1 MAQSRSGKKSTKSS
15 GTKKRTSSSKSSSSR
30 STSARSA
37 SSRSSRPSGRAKR
50 RAETPNLARSVLLV
64 GLSLLC
70 VALVLVPGQNLWRT
84 LRSWYFGVFGV
95 MTYFVGPFLLYLA
108 YLLASGYRVALF
120 AGKVSLMGVLC
131 AGVPVIFSK
140 LNVEGLKAGEVIKML
155 FTRGGTYYWEG
166 GVLGAPVGATLLA
179 LFGRPASNILMLL
192 VFLLGLMFFFAI
204 TPVDVVL
211 FVDTQYKKLQ
221 AKREERAAAETA
233 YDTRLFHE
241 EPEEE
246 SVENLTEA
254 LPDANRPHHP
264 VYDVIADTSRFPK
277 QAAAPVQQPARQY
290 AQPYTAPVTPV
301 VPEAPFTQQP
311 APQSRAGFDVD
322 LGPDATEAARVK
334 AETHDPLE
342 PVNIG
347 PGGTFGMDPLSGKT
361 NSPLHYARPQQAAP
375 APAPQED
382 FELQLEPA
390 EEEPAYT
397 APYTAPASYTAPST
411 SYTAAPADS
420 APAPQEPVDE
430 LDALINRA
438 VSGHAPYYAPQEV
451 SAETTLDLPQPTEF
465 ETPLTPVPQEPQFD
479 TPLVPVEPEEDLPEP
494 TPVELP
500 QIDMTGRVQG
510 DTMVISPADL
520 AAGMAAQNVAPLG
533 EPTAADA
540 STTPAAAPMPAAP
553 VSPAVPASPA
563 AIPTLGG
570 SFSDTGSVVS
580 AAWQSGRSVSEMLD
594 AMASQ
599 PAAPSAP
606 AVPVQAPAY
615 TAPAAEPVQEETTPA
630 QTPAYTAP
638 TTPQPAPSAPA
649 YQPAP
654 QPMTRPAAETTQSSF
669 TVPQQGEAARVRVS
683 TAVGNSAGAPIHTP
697 PVAAKAD
704 PNAMRLPTSEEQP
717 PEPYCYPSL
726 NLFNPT
732 RPDDEAGAAREMKKN
747 ADILVN
753 TLDSFG
759 VKTTMLD
766 ICRGPSVT
774 RYELQPQAGIKVSR
788 ITSLADDIAL
798 NLATA
803 GVRIEAPIPGKPA
816 VGIEVPNKIRSTVN
830 IRSVFE
836 SQNYINMRSPLTMAL
851 GKDIAG
857 TAQVADLCKMPHLL
871 IAGST
876 GSGKSV
882 CVNSIIISF
891 LFRSGPEDVKLIL
904 IDPKVVELAEYNGI
918 PHLLMPV
925 VTEPRKAAGALGAS
939 VAEMERRYKL
949 FAENN
954 VREIKAYNKLAAQTG
969 MEHLPYI
976 AIVIDELADLMMVAG
991 KEVEDYICR
1000 IAQKARAAGIHL
1012 IVATQRPSVDV
1023 ITGLI
1028 KANIPSRIAFAVS
1041 SQIDS
1046 RTILD
1051 SGGAE
1056 KLLGNGDMLFLPVGA
1071 SKPVRVQGTFVTDEE
1086 IGAVLSFIKSTSTAQ
1101 YDEEMI
1107 AEMERRAVAEK
1118 GSKKGGDDDGDAGGA
1133 LDAMFEQAVECV
1145 IEAGQASTSL
1155 LQRRCKLGYARAARI
1170 MDQMEQEKIIG
1181 PYEGAKPR
1189 AVLVTKSEWEE
1200 RKLNGRYDE

>member
-1 MAQSRSGKKSTKSS
+1 MAQSRSGKSS
-15 GTKKRTSSSKSSSSR
+15 GNKKRSSSSSKSKSRSSSSR
-30 STSARSA
+30 SSTTYRASSGKSGQSS
-37 SSRSSRPSGRAKR
+37 SSRSKAQASRRAQR
-50 RAETPNLARSVLLV
+50 RAETPNLARSILLA
-64 GLSLLC
+64 GLGLLC
-70 VALVLVPGQNLWRT
+70 VAMVLVPGQNMWKT
-84 LRSWYFGVFGV
+84 LRGGLFGIFGV
-95 MTYFVGPFLLYLA
+95 MTYLVGPFLLYLA
-108 YLLASGYRVALF
+108 YLLASGYRVTLF
-120 AGKVSLMGVLC
+120 AGKVALMSVLC
-131 AGVPVIFSK
+131 AGVPVIFSNVS
-140 LNVEGLKAGEVIKML
+140 LNDANPWQIIKML
-155 FTRGGTYYWEG
+155 FARGQTNFWEG
-166 GVLGAPVGATLLA
+166 GVWGAPVGGTLLA
-179 LFGRPASNILMLL
+179 LFGRPASNVIMLL

-204 TPVDVVL
+204 TPADVVL
-211 FVDTQYKKLQ
+211 FVNNQYQKLQ
-221 AKREERAAAETA
+221 QARQDRAEEETA
-233 YDTRLFHE
+233 YDTQLFAQEQEE
-241 EPEEE
+241 EPI
-246 SVENLTEA
+246 ENLTA
-254 LPDANRPHHP
+254 PAQDNRPHHP
-264 VYDVIADTSRFPK
+264 AYDVIADTGRIPV
-277 QAAAPVQQPARQY
+277 QPAQPVQPLVQQAAPVNQPA
-290 AQPYTAPVTPV
+290 QPVQPAIPSQPAASAPVIPNYT
-301 VPEAPFTQQP
+301 P
-311 APQSRAGFDVD
+311 APTYAAYAAAAGYTPASYGTPAAESQPRASFDVD
-322 LGPDATEAARVK
+322 LGPEATASAAK
-334 AETHDPLE
+334 TAIEHDPLE

-347 PGGTFGMDPLSGKT
+347 PGGTFGMDPLSHLSDT
-361 NSPLHYARPQQAAP
+361 SHYHAATAEQQPTVQPAADEFELKLDDPAKAAP
-375 APAPQED
+375 
-382 FELQLEPA
+382 
-390 EEEPAYT
+390 EE
-397 APYTAPASYTAPST
+397 
-411 SYTAAPADS
+411 AAG
-420 APAPQEPVDE
+420 DE
-430 LDALINRA
+430 LDNLISRA
-438 VSGHAPYYAPQEV
+438 VSGHAPYYGEQDV
-451 SAETTLDLPQPTEF
+451 SSETTLDLPQESEF
-465 ETPLTPVPQEPQFD
+465 SVPLTPQPTFD
-479 TPLVPVEPEEDLPEP
+479 TPLVPVED
-494 TPVELP
+494 
-500 QIDMTGRVQG
+500 
-510 DTMVISPADL
+510 
-520 AAGMAAQNVAPLG
+520 
-533 EPTAADA
+533 DA
-540 STTPAAAPMPAAP
+540 SFDIPVDGEEGVFTGTTPAEEPRSAPAASAAP
-553 VSPAVPASPA
+553 
-563 AIPTLGG
+563 AIPTIGG
-570 SFSDTGSVVS
+570 SFSVNEAVS
-580 AAWQSGRSVSEMLD
+580 DAWNSGRPISDVLN
-594 AMASQ
+594 
-599 PAAPSAP
+599 
-606 AVPVQAPAY
+606 
-615 TAPAAEPVQEETTPA
+615 A
-630 QTPAYTAP
+630 QP
-638 TTPQPAPSAPA
+638 TTPVPQAAPVVPASSVAAAVSAQPQ
-649 YQPAP
+649 QP
-654 QPMTRPAAETTQSSF
+654 TGTESSF
-669 TVPQQGEAARVRVS
+669 VVPQRGEAAHLQVS
-683 TAVGNSAGAPIHTP
+683 TSVGNSASAPISSP
-697 PVAAKAD
+697 PSAAKTD
-704 PNAMRLPTSEEQP
+704 PNTMNLAAMQAEPV
-717 PEPYCYPSL
+717 EPYCYPSL
-726 NLFNPT
+726 NLFNAT
-732 RPDDEAGAAREMKKN
+732 HPDDEAGAAREMKKN

-830 IRSVFE
+830 IRAVFE

-857 TAQVADLCKMPHLL
+857 AAQVADLCKMPHLL

-891 LFRSGPEDVKLIL
+891 LFRSSPEDVKLIL

-969 MEHLPYI
+969 LEHLPYI

-1051 SGGAE
+1051 ASGAE

-1086 IGAVLSFIKSTSTAQ
+1086 IGAVLSFIKSTSSTQ

-1118 GSKKGGDDDGDAGGA
+1118 GSKKGSDDDGDTGGA
-1133 LDAMFEQAVECV
+1133 LDPMFEQAVECV
-1145 IEAGQASTSL
+1145 IDAGQASTSL

-1189 AVLVTKSEWEE
+1189 TVLVSKSQWEE
-1200 RKLNGRYDE
+1200 RKLNGQYDEA

>member
-1 MAQSRSGKKSTKSS
+1 M
-15 GTKKRTSSSKSSSSR
+15 
-30 STSARSA
+30 
-37 SSRSSRPSGRAKR
+37 
-50 RAETPNLARSVLLV
+50 
-64 GLSLLC
+64 
-70 VALVLVPGQNLWRT
+70 
-84 LRSWYFGVFGV
+84 
-95 MTYFVGPFLLYLA
+95 
-108 YLLASGYRVALF
+108 
-120 AGKVSLMGVLC
+120 
-131 AGVPVIFSK
+131 
-140 LNVEGLKAGEVIKML
+140 
-155 FTRGGTYYWEG
+155 
-166 GVLGAPVGATLLA
+166 
-179 LFGRPASNILMLL
+179 
-192 VFLLGLMFFFAI
+192 
-204 TPVDVVL
+204 
-211 FVDTQYKKLQ
+211 
-221 AKREERAAAETA
+221 
-233 YDTRLFHE
+233 
-241 EPEEE
+241 
-246 SVENLTEA
+246 
-254 LPDANRPHHP
+254 
-264 VYDVIADTSRFPK
+264 
-277 QAAAPVQQPARQY
+277 
-290 AQPYTAPVTPV
+290 
-301 VPEAPFTQQP
+301 
-311 APQSRAGFDVD
+311 D
-322 LGPDATEAARVK
+322 LGPEATASAAK
-334 AETHDPLE
+334 AAIEHDPLE

-347 PGGTFGMDPLSGKT
+347 PGGTFGMDPLSHLSDT
-361 NSPLHYARPQQAAP
+361 SHYHAATADLQPAVQPAADEFELKLDDPAEAAP
-375 APAPQED
+375 
-382 FELQLEPA
+382 
-390 EEEPAYT
+390 EE
-397 APYTAPASYTAPST
+397 
-411 SYTAAPADS
+411 AAG
-420 APAPQEPVDE
+420 DE
-430 LDALINRA
+430 LDNLISRA
-438 VSGHAPYYAPQEV
+438 VSGHAPYYGKQDV
-451 SAETTLDLPQPTEF
+451 SSETTLDLPQESEF
-465 ETPLTPVPQEPQFD
+465 SVPLTPEPTFD
-479 TPLVPVEPEEDLPEP
+479 TPLVPVED
-494 TPVELP
+494 
-500 QIDMTGRVQG
+500 
-510 DTMVISPADL
+510 
-520 AAGMAAQNVAPLG
+520 
-533 EPTAADA
+533 DA
-540 STTPAAAPMPAAP
+540 SFGIPVDGEEGAFTGNTPAEEPHSAPAASAAPAIPTIGGSFSVNEAVSDAWNSGRPISDVLNAQPAAP
-553 VSPAVPASPA
+553 VPQAAPVVPASSVA
-563 AIPTLGG
+563 AA
-570 SFSDTGSVVS
+570 VS
-580 AAWQSGRSVSEMLD
+580 A
-594 AMASQ
+594 Q
-599 PAAPSAP
+599 P
-606 AVPVQAPAY
+606 Q
-615 TAPAAEPVQEETTPA
+615 Q
-630 QTPAYTAP
+630 P
-638 TTPQPAPSAPA
+638 TGT
-649 YQPAP
+649 
-654 QPMTRPAAETTQSSF
+654 ESSF
-669 TVPQQGEAARVRVS
+669 VVPQRGEAAHLQVS
-683 TAVGNSAGAPIHTP
+683 TSVGNSASAPISSP
-697 PVAAKAD
+697 PSAAKAD
-704 PNAMRLPTSEEQP
+704 PNTMNLAAMQAEPV
-717 PEPYCYPSL
+717 EPYCYPSL
-726 NLFNPT
+726 NLFNAT
-732 RPDDEAGAAREMKKN
+732 HPDDEAGAAREMKKN

-830 IRSVFE
+830 IRAVFE

-857 TAQVADLCKMPHLL
+857 AAQVADLCKMPHLL

-891 LFRSGPEDVKLIL
+891 LFRSSPEDVKLIL

-969 MEHLPYI
+969 LEHLPYI

-1051 SGGAE
+1051 ASGAE

-1086 IGAVLSFIKSTSTAQ
+1086 IGAVLSFIKSTSSTQ

-1118 GSKKGGDDDGDAGGA
+1118 GSKKGSDDDGDTGGA
-1133 LDAMFEQAVECV
+1133 LDPMFEQAVECV
-1145 IEAGQASTSL
+1145 IDAGQASTSL

-1189 AVLVTKSEWEE
+1189 TVLVSKAQWEE
-1200 RKLNGRYDE
+1200 RKLNGQYDEA

>member
-1 MAQSRSGKKSTKSS
+1 MAQSRSGKSS
-15 GTKKRTSSSKSSSSR
+15 GNKNRSSSSSKSKSRSSSSR
-30 STSARSA
+30 SSTTYRASSGKSGQSS
-37 SSRSSRPSGRAKR
+37 SSRSKAQASRRAQR
-50 RAETPNLARSVLLV
+50 RAETPNLARSILLA
-64 GLSLLC
+64 GLGLLC
-70 VALVLVPGQNLWRT
+70 VAMVLVPGQNMWKT
-84 LRSWYFGVFGV
+84 LRGGLFGIFGV
-95 MTYFVGPFLLYLA
+95 MTYLVGPFLLYLA
-108 YLLASGYRVALF
+108 YLLASGYRVTLF
-120 AGKVSLMGVLC
+120 AGKVTLMSVLC
-131 AGVPVIFSK
+131 AGVPVIFS
-140 LNVEGLKAGEVIKML
+140 NVSPNDANPWQIIKML
-155 FTRGGTYYWEG
+155 FARGQTNFWEG
-166 GVLGAPVGATLLA
+166 GVWGAPVGGTLLA
-179 LFGRPASNILMLL
+179 LFGRPASNVIMLL

-204 TPVDVVL
+204 TPADVVL
-211 FVDTQYKKLQ
+211 FVNNQYQKLQ
-221 AKREERAAAETA
+221 QARQDRAEEETA
-233 YDTRLFHE
+233 YDTQLFAQEQEE
-241 EPEEE
+241 EPI
-246 SVENLTEA
+246 ENLTA
-254 LPDANRPHHP
+254 PAQDNRPHHP
-264 VYDVIADTSRFPK
+264 AYDVIADTGRIPV
-277 QAAAPVQQPARQY
+277 QPAQPVQPLVQQAAPVNQPA
-290 AQPYTAPVTPV
+290 QPVQPATPSQPAASAPVIPNYT
-301 VPEAPFTQQP
+301 P
-311 APQSRAGFDVD
+311 APTSADYAAAAGYNPASYGTPAAESQPRASFDVD
-322 LGPDATEAARVK
+322 LGPEATASAAK
-334 AETHDPLE
+334 AAIEHDPLE

-347 PGGTFGMDPLSGKT
+347 PGGTFGMDPLSHLSDT
-361 NSPLHYARPQQAAP
+361 SHYHAATADPQPAVQPAADEFELKLDDPAKAAP
-375 APAPQED
+375 
-382 FELQLEPA
+382 
-390 EEEPAYT
+390 EE
-397 APYTAPASYTAPST
+397 
-411 SYTAAPADS
+411 AAG
-420 APAPQEPVDE
+420 DE
-430 LDALINRA
+430 LDNLISRA
-438 VSGHAPYYAPQEV
+438 VSGHAPYYGEQDV
-451 SAETTLDLPQPTEF
+451 SSETTLDLPQESEF
-465 ETPLTPVPQEPQFD
+465 SVPLTPEPTFD
-479 TPLVPVEPEEDLPEP
+479 TPLVPVEDDNSFGFPVDGEEG
-494 TPVELP
+494 VF
-500 QIDMTGRVQG
+500 TG
-510 DTMVISPADL
+510 
-520 AAGMAAQNVAPLG
+520 
-533 EPTAADA
+533 
-540 STTPAAAPMPAAP
+540 TTPAEEPHSAPAASAAPAIPTIGGSFSVNEAVSDAWNSGRPISDVLNAQPAAP
-553 VSPAVPASPA
+553 VPQAAPVVPASSVA
-563 AIPTLGG
+563 AA
-570 SFSDTGSVVS
+570 VS
-580 AAWQSGRSVSEMLD
+580 A
-594 AMASQ
+594 Q
-599 PAAPSAP
+599 P
-606 AVPVQAPAY
+606 Q
-615 TAPAAEPVQEETTPA
+615 Q
-630 QTPAYTAP
+630 P
-638 TTPQPAPSAPA
+638 TST
-649 YQPAP
+649 
-654 QPMTRPAAETTQSSF
+654 ESSF
-669 TVPQQGEAARVRVS
+669 VVPQRGEAAHLQVS
-683 TAVGNSAGAPIHTP
+683 TSVGNSASAPISSP
-697 PVAAKAD
+697 PSAAKAD
-704 PNAMRLPTSEEQP
+704 PNTMNLAAMQAEPV
-717 PEPYCYPSL
+717 EPYCYPSL
-726 NLFNPT
+726 NLFNAT

-830 IRSVFE
+830 IRAVFE

-857 TAQVADLCKMPHLL
+857 AAQVADLCKMPHLL

-891 LFRSGPEDVKLIL
+891 LFRSSPEDVKLIL

-969 MEHLPYI
+969 LEHLPYI

-1051 SGGAE
+1051 ASGAE

-1086 IGAVLSFIKSTSTAQ
+1086 IGAVLSFIKSTSSTQ

-1118 GSKKGGDDDGDAGGA
+1118 GNKKGSDDDGDTGGA
-1133 LDAMFEQAVECV
+1133 LDPMFEQAVECV
-1145 IEAGQASTSL
+1145 IDAGQASTSL

-1189 AVLVTKSEWEE
+1189 TVLVSKAQWEE
-1200 RKLNGRYDE
+1200 RKLNGQYDEA

>member
-1 MAQSRSGKKSTKSS
+1 MAQSRSGKSS
-15 GTKKRTSSSKSSSSR
+15 GNKNRSSSSSKSKSRSSSSR
-30 STSARSA
+30 SSTTYRASSGKSGQSS
-37 SSRSSRPSGRAKR
+37 SSRSKAQASRRAQR
-50 RAETPNLARSVLLV
+50 RAETPNLARSILLA
-64 GLSLLC
+64 GLGLLC
-70 VALVLVPGQNLWRT
+70 VAMVLVPGQNMWKT
-84 LRSWYFGVFGV
+84 LRGGLFGIFGV
-95 MTYFVGPFLLYLA
+95 MTYLVGPFLLYLA
-108 YLLASGYRVALF
+108 YLLASGYRVTLF
-120 AGKVSLMGVLC
+120 AGKVALMSVLC
-131 AGVPVIFSK
+131 AGVPVIFSNVS
-140 LNVEGLKAGEVIKML
+140 LNDANPWQIIKML
-155 FTRGGTYYWEG
+155 FARGQTNFWEG
-166 GVLGAPVGATLLA
+166 GVWGAPVGGTLLA
-179 LFGRPASNILMLL
+179 LFGRPASNVIMLL

-204 TPVDVVL
+204 TPADVVL
-211 FVDTQYKKLQ
+211 FVNNQYQKLQ
-221 AKREERAAAETA
+221 QARQDRAEEETA
-233 YDTRLFHE
+233 YDTQLFAQEQEE
-241 EPEEE
+241 EPL
-246 SVENLTEA
+246 ENLTA
-254 LPDANRPHHP
+254 PVQDNRPHHP
-264 VYDVIADTSRFPK
+264 AYDVIADTGRIPV
-277 QAAAPVQQPARQY
+277 QPAQPVQPLVQQAAPVNQSTQPVQPAIPS
-290 AQPYTAPVTPV
+290 QPAASAPVIPNYT
-301 VPEAPFTQQP
+301 P
-311 APQSRAGFDVD
+311 APTYAAYAAAAGYTPASYGTPAAESQPRASFDVD
-322 LGPDATEAARVK
+322 LGPEATASAAK
-334 AETHDPLE
+334 AAIEHDPLE

-347 PGGTFGMDPLSGKT
+347 PGGTFGMDPLSHLSDT
-361 NSPLHYARPQQAAP
+361 SHYHAATADPQPAVQPVADEFELKLDDPAEAAP
-375 APAPQED
+375 
-382 FELQLEPA
+382 
-390 EEEPAYT
+390 EE
-397 APYTAPASYTAPST
+397 
-411 SYTAAPADS
+411 AAG
-420 APAPQEPVDE
+420 DE
-430 LDALINRA
+430 LDNLISRA
-438 VSGHAPYYAPQEV
+438 VSGHAPYYGEQDV
-451 SAETTLDLPQPTEF
+451 SSETTLDLPQESEF
-465 ETPLTPVPQEPQFD
+465 SVPLTPEPTFD
-479 TPLVPVEPEEDLPEP
+479 TPLVPVED
-494 TPVELP
+494 
-500 QIDMTGRVQG
+500 
-510 DTMVISPADL
+510 
-520 AAGMAAQNVAPLG
+520 
-533 EPTAADA
+533 DA
-540 STTPAAAPMPAAP
+540 SFGIPVDGEEGAFTGNTPAKEPHSAPAASAAP
-553 VSPAVPASPA
+553 
-563 AIPTLGG
+563 AIPTIGG
-570 SFSDTGSVVS
+570 SFSVNEAVSNAWNSGRPISDVLNAQPATPVPQAAPVVPASSVAAAVS
-580 AAWQSGRSVSEMLD
+580 A
-594 AMASQ
+594 Q
-599 PAAPSAP
+599 P
-606 AVPVQAPAY
+606 Q
-615 TAPAAEPVQEETTPA
+615 Q
-630 QTPAYTAP
+630 P
-638 TTPQPAPSAPA
+638 TGT
-649 YQPAP
+649 
-654 QPMTRPAAETTQSSF
+654 ESSF
-669 TVPQQGEAARVRVS
+669 VVPQRGEAAHLQVS
-683 TAVGNSAGAPIHTP
+683 TSVGNSASAPISSP
-697 PVAAKAD
+697 PSAAKAD
-704 PNAMRLPTSEEQP
+704 PNTMNLAAMQAEPV
-717 PEPYCYPSL
+717 EPYCYPSL
-726 NLFNPT
+726 NLFNAT

-830 IRSVFE
+830 IRAVFE

-857 TAQVADLCKMPHLL
+857 AAQVADLCKMPHLL

-891 LFRSGPEDVKLIL
+891 LFRSSPEDVKLIL

-969 MEHLPYI
+969 LEHLPYI

-1051 SGGAE
+1051 ASGAE

-1086 IGAVLSFIKSTSTAQ
+1086 IGAVLSFIKSTSSTQ

-1118 GSKKGGDDDGDAGGA
+1118 GSKKGSDDDGDTGGA
-1133 LDAMFEQAVECV
+1133 LDPMFEQAVECV
-1145 IEAGQASTSL
+1145 IDAGQASTSL

-1189 AVLVTKSEWEE
+1189 TVLVSKAQWEE
-1200 RKLNGRYDE
+1200 RKLNGQYDEA

>member
-1 MAQSRSGKKSTKSS
+1 MAQSRSGKSS
-15 GTKKRTSSSKSSSSR
+15 GNKNRSSSSSKSKSRSSSSR
-30 STSARSA
+30 SSTTYRASSGKSGQSS
-37 SSRSSRPSGRAKR
+37 SSRSKAQASRRAQR
-50 RAETPNLARSVLLV
+50 RAETPNLARSILLA
-64 GLSLLC
+64 GLGLLC
-70 VALVLVPGQNLWRT
+70 VAMVLVPGQNMWKT
-84 LRSWYFGVFGV
+84 LRGGLFGIFGV
-95 MTYFVGPFLLYLA
+95 MTYLVGPFLLYLA
-108 YLLASGYRVALF
+108 YLLASGYRVTLF
-120 AGKVSLMGVLC
+120 AGKVALMSVLC
-131 AGVPVIFSK
+131 AGVPVIFSNVS
-140 LNVEGLKAGEVIKML
+140 LNDANPWQITKML
-155 FTRGGTYYWEG
+155 FARGQTNFWEG
-166 GVLGAPVGATLLA
+166 GVWGAPVGGTLLA
-179 LFGRPASNILMLL
+179 LFGRPASNVIMLL

-204 TPVDVVL
+204 TPADVVL
-211 FVDTQYKKLQ
+211 FVNNQYQKLQQARQDRAEEETSYDTQ
-221 AKREERAAAETA
+221 
-233 YDTRLFHE
+233 LFAQEQEE
-241 EPEEE
+241 EPI
-246 SVENLTEA
+246 ENLTA
-254 LPDANRPHHP
+254 PVQDNRPHHP
-264 VYDVIADTSRFPK
+264 AYDVIADTGRIPV
-277 QAAAPVQQPARQY
+277 QPAQPVQPLVQQAAPVNQPA
-290 AQPYTAPVTPV
+290 QPVQPAIPSQHAASAPVIPNYT
-301 VPEAPFTQQP
+301 P
-311 APQSRAGFDVD
+311 APTYAAYAAAAGYTPASYGTPAAESQPRASFDVD
-322 LGPDATEAARVK
+322 LGPEATASAAK
-334 AETHDPLE
+334 AAIEHDPLE

-347 PGGTFGMDPLSGKT
+347 PGGTFGMDPLSHLSDT
-361 NSPLHYARPQQAAP
+361 SHYHAATADPQPAVQPAADEFELKLDDPAEAAP
-375 APAPQED
+375 
-382 FELQLEPA
+382 
-390 EEEPAYT
+390 EE
-397 APYTAPASYTAPST
+397 
-411 SYTAAPADS
+411 AAG
-420 APAPQEPVDE
+420 DE
-430 LDALINRA
+430 LDNLISRA
-438 VSGHAPYYAPQEV
+438 VSGHAPYYGEQDV
-451 SAETTLDLPQPTEF
+451 SSETTLDLPQESEF
-465 ETPLTPVPQEPQFD
+465 SVPLTPEPTFD
-479 TPLVPVEPEEDLPEP
+479 TPLVPVED
-494 TPVELP
+494 
-500 QIDMTGRVQG
+500 
-510 DTMVISPADL
+510 
-520 AAGMAAQNVAPLG
+520 
-533 EPTAADA
+533 DA
-540 STTPAAAPMPAAP
+540 SFGIPVDGEEGAFTGTTPAEEPHSAPAA
-553 VSPAVPASPA
+553 SA
-563 AIPTLGG
+563 AQTIPTIGG
-570 SFSDTGSVVS
+570 SFSVNEAVSDAWNSGRPISDVLNAQPATPVPQAAPVVPASSVAAAVS
-580 AAWQSGRSVSEMLD
+580 A
-594 AMASQ
+594 Q
-599 PAAPSAP
+599 P
-606 AVPVQAPAY
+606 Q
-615 TAPAAEPVQEETTPA
+615 Q
-630 QTPAYTAP
+630 P
-638 TTPQPAPSAPA
+638 TGT
-649 YQPAP
+649 
-654 QPMTRPAAETTQSSF
+654 ESSF
-669 TVPQQGEAARVRVS
+669 VVPQRGEAAHLQVS
-683 TAVGNSAGAPIHTP
+683 TSVGNSASAPISSP
-697 PVAAKAD
+697 PSAAKAD
-704 PNAMRLPTSEEQP
+704 PNTMNLAAMQAEPV
-717 PEPYCYPSL
+717 EPYCYPSL
-726 NLFNPT
+726 NLFNAT

-830 IRSVFE
+830 IRAVFE

-857 TAQVADLCKMPHLL
+857 AAQVADLCKMPHLL

-891 LFRSGPEDVKLIL
+891 LFRSSPEDVKLIL

-969 MEHLPYI
+969 LEHLPYI

-1051 SGGAE
+1051 ASGAE

-1086 IGAVLSFIKSTSTAQ
+1086 IGAVLSFIKSTSSTQ

-1118 GSKKGGDDDGDAGGA
+1118 GSKKGSDDDGDTGGA
-1133 LDAMFEQAVECV
+1133 LDPMFEQAVECV
-1145 IEAGQASTSL
+1145 IDAGQASTSL

-1189 AVLVTKSEWEE
+1189 TVLVSKAQWEE
-1200 RKLNGRYDE
+1200 RKLNGQYDEA

>member
-1 MAQSRSGKKSTKSS
+1 MAQSRSGKSS
-15 GTKKRTSSSKSSSSR
+15 GNKNRSSSSSKSKSRSSSSR
-30 STSARSA
+30 SSTTYRASSGKSGQSS
-37 SSRSSRPSGRAKR
+37 SSRSKAQASRRAQR
-50 RAETPNLARSVLLV
+50 RAETPNLARSILLA
-64 GLSLLC
+64 GLGLLC
-70 VALVLVPGQNLWRT
+70 VAMVLVPGQNMWKT
-84 LRSWYFGVFGV
+84 LRGGLFGIFGV
-95 MTYFVGPFLLYLA
+95 MTYLVGPFLLYLA
-108 YLLASGYRVALF
+108 YLLASGYRVTLF
-120 AGKVSLMGVLC
+120 AGKVALMSVLC
-131 AGVPVIFSK
+131 AGVPVIFSNVS
-140 LNVEGLKAGEVIKML
+140 LNDANPWQIIKML
-155 FTRGGTYYWEG
+155 FARGQTNFWEG
-166 GVLGAPVGATLLA
+166 GVWGAPVGGTLLA
-179 LFGRPASNILMLL
+179 LFGRPASNVIMLL

-204 TPVDVVL
+204 TPADVVL
-211 FVDTQYKKLQ
+211 FVNNQYQKLQ
-221 AKREERAAAETA
+221 QARQDRAEEETA
-233 YDTRLFHE
+233 YDTQLFAQEQEE
-241 EPEEE
+241 EPI
-246 SVENLTEA
+246 ENLTA
-254 LPDANRPHHP
+254 PVQDNRPHHP
-264 VYDVIADTSRFPK
+264 AYDVIADTGRIPV
-277 QAAAPVQQPARQY
+277 QPAQPVQPLVQQAAPVNQPA
-290 AQPYTAPVTPV
+290 QPVQPAIPSQPAASAPVIPNYT
-301 VPEAPFTQQP
+301 P
-311 APQSRAGFDVD
+311 APTYAAYAAAAGYTPASYGTPAAESQPRASFDVD
-322 LGPDATEAARVK
+322 LGPEATASAAK
-334 AETHDPLE
+334 AAIEHDPLE

-347 PGGTFGMDPLSGKT
+347 PGGTFGMDPLSHLSDT
-361 NSPLHYARPQQAAP
+361 SHYHAATADPQPAVQPAADEFELKLDDPAEAAP
-375 APAPQED
+375 
-382 FELQLEPA
+382 
-390 EEEPAYT
+390 EE
-397 APYTAPASYTAPST
+397 
-411 SYTAAPADS
+411 AAG
-420 APAPQEPVDE
+420 DE
-430 LDALINRA
+430 LDNLISRA
-438 VSGHAPYYAPQEV
+438 VSGHAPYYGEQDV
-451 SAETTLDLPQPTEF
+451 SSETTLDLPQESEF
-465 ETPLTPVPQEPQFD
+465 SVPLTPEPTFD
-479 TPLVPVEPEEDLPEP
+479 TPLVPVED
-494 TPVELP
+494 
-500 QIDMTGRVQG
+500 
-510 DTMVISPADL
+510 
-520 AAGMAAQNVAPLG
+520 
-533 EPTAADA
+533 DA
-540 STTPAAAPMPAAP
+540 SFGIPVDGEEGAFTGNTPAEEPHSAPAASAAP
-553 VSPAVPASPA
+553 
-563 AIPTLGG
+563 AIPTIGG
-570 SFSDTGSVVS
+570 SFSVNEAVSDAWNSGRPISDVLNAQPATPVPQAAPVVPASSVAAAVS
-580 AAWQSGRSVSEMLD
+580 A
-594 AMASQ
+594 Q
-599 PAAPSAP
+599 P
-606 AVPVQAPAY
+606 Q
-615 TAPAAEPVQEETTPA
+615 Q
-630 QTPAYTAP
+630 P
-638 TTPQPAPSAPA
+638 TGT
-649 YQPAP
+649 
-654 QPMTRPAAETTQSSF
+654 ESSF
-669 TVPQQGEAARVRVS
+669 VVPQRGEAAHLQVS
-683 TAVGNSAGAPIHTP
+683 TSVGNSASAPISSP
-697 PVAAKAD
+697 PSAAKAD
-704 PNAMRLPTSEEQP
+704 PNTMNLAAMQAEPV
-717 PEPYCYPSL
+717 EPYCYPSL
-726 NLFNPT
+726 NLFNAT

-830 IRSVFE
+830 IRAVFE

-857 TAQVADLCKMPHLL
+857 AAQVADLCKMPHLL

-891 LFRSGPEDVKLIL
+891 LFRSSPEDVKLIL

-969 MEHLPYI
+969 LEHLPYI

-1051 SGGAE
+1051 ASGAE

-1086 IGAVLSFIKSTSTAQ
+1086 IGAVLSFIKSTSSTQ

-1118 GSKKGGDDDGDAGGA
+1118 GSKKGSDDDGDTGGA
-1133 LDAMFEQAVECV
+1133 LDPMFEQAVECV
-1145 IEAGQASTSL
+1145 IDAGQASTSL

-1189 AVLVTKSEWEE
+1189 TVLVSKAQWEE
-1200 RKLNGRYDE
+1200 RKLNGQYDEA

>member
-1 MAQSRSGKKSTKSS
+1 MAQSRSGKSS
-15 GTKKRTSSSKSSSSR
+15 GNKNRSSSSSKSKSRSSSSR
-30 STSARSA
+30 SSTTYRASSGKSGQSS
-37 SSRSSRPSGRAKR
+37 SSRSKAQASRRAQR
-50 RAETPNLARSVLLV
+50 RAETPNLARSILLA
-64 GLSLLC
+64 GLGLLC
-70 VALVLVPGQNLWRT
+70 VAMVLVPGQNMWKT
-84 LRSWYFGVFGV
+84 LRGGLFGIFGV
-95 MTYFVGPFLLYLA
+95 MTYLVGPFLLYLA
-108 YLLASGYRVALF
+108 YLLASGYRVTLF
-120 AGKVSLMGVLC
+120 AGKVALMSVLC
-131 AGVPVIFSK
+131 AGVPVIFSNVS
-140 LNVEGLKAGEVIKML
+140 LNDANPWQIIKML
-155 FTRGGTYYWEG
+155 FARGQTSFWKG
-166 GVLGAPVGATLLA
+166 GVWGAPVGGTLLA
-179 LFGRPASNILMLL
+179 LFGRPASNVIMLL

-204 TPVDVVL
+204 TPADVVL
-211 FVDTQYKKLQ
+211 FVNNQYQKLQ
-221 AKREERAAAETA
+221 QARQDRAEEETA
-233 YDTRLFHE
+233 YDTQLFAQEQEE
-241 EPEEE
+241 EPL
-246 SVENLTEA
+246 ENLTA
-254 LPDANRPHHP
+254 PVQDNRPHHP
-264 VYDVIADTSRFPK
+264 AYDVIADTGRIPV
-277 QAAAPVQQPARQY
+277 QPAQPVQPLVQQAAPVNQSTQPVQPAIPS
-290 AQPYTAPVTPV
+290 QPAASAPVIPNYT
-301 VPEAPFTQQP
+301 P
-311 APQSRAGFDVD
+311 APTYAAYAAAAGYTPASYGTPAAESQPRASFDVD
-322 LGPDATEAARVK
+322 LGPEATASAAK
-334 AETHDPLE
+334 AAIEHDPLE

-347 PGGTFGMDPLSGKT
+347 PGGTFGMDPLSHLSDT
-361 NSPLHYARPQQAAP
+361 SHYHAATADPQPAVQPAADEFELKLDDPAEAAP
-375 APAPQED
+375 
-382 FELQLEPA
+382 
-390 EEEPAYT
+390 EE
-397 APYTAPASYTAPST
+397 
-411 SYTAAPADS
+411 AAG
-420 APAPQEPVDE
+420 DE
-430 LDALINRA
+430 LDNLISRA
-438 VSGHAPYYAPQEV
+438 VSGHAPYYGEQDV
-451 SAETTLDLPQPTEF
+451 SSETTLDLPQESEF
-465 ETPLTPVPQEPQFD
+465 SVPLTPEPTFE
-479 TPLVPVEPEEDLPEP
+479 TPLVPVED
-494 TPVELP
+494 
-500 QIDMTGRVQG
+500 
-510 DTMVISPADL
+510 
-520 AAGMAAQNVAPLG
+520 
-533 EPTAADA
+533 DA
-540 STTPAAAPMPAAP
+540 SFGIPVDGEEGAFTGNTPAEEPHSAPAASAAP
-553 VSPAVPASPA
+553 
-563 AIPTLGG
+563 AIPTIGG
-570 SFSDTGSVVS
+570 SFSVNEAVSDAWNSGRPISDVLNAQPATPVPQAASVVPASSVAAAVS
-580 AAWQSGRSVSEMLD
+580 A
-594 AMASQ
+594 Q
-599 PAAPSAP
+599 P
-606 AVPVQAPAY
+606 Q
-615 TAPAAEPVQEETTPA
+615 Q
-630 QTPAYTAP
+630 P
-638 TTPQPAPSAPA
+638 TGT
-649 YQPAP
+649 
-654 QPMTRPAAETTQSSF
+654 ESSF
-669 TVPQQGEAARVRVS
+669 VVPQRGEAAHLQVS
-683 TAVGNSAGAPIHTP
+683 TSVGNSASAPISSP
-697 PVAAKAD
+697 PSAAKAD
-704 PNAMRLPTSEEQP
+704 PNTMNLAAMQAEPV
-717 PEPYCYPSL
+717 EPYCYPSL
-726 NLFNPT
+726 NLFNAT

-830 IRSVFE
+830 IRAVFE

-857 TAQVADLCKMPHLL
+857 AAQVADLCKMPHLL

-891 LFRSGPEDVKLIL
+891 LFRSSPEDVKLIL

-969 MEHLPYI
+969 LEHLPYI

-1051 SGGAE
+1051 ASGAE

-1086 IGAVLSFIKSTSTAQ
+1086 IGAVLSFIKSTSSTQ

-1118 GSKKGGDDDGDAGGA
+1118 GSKKGSDDDGDTGGA
-1133 LDAMFEQAVECV
+1133 LDPMFEQAVECV
-1145 IEAGQASTSL
+1145 IDAGQASTSL

-1189 AVLVTKSEWEE
+1189 TVLVSKAQWEE
-1200 RKLNGRYDE
+1200 RKLNGQYDEA

>member
-1 MAQSRSGKKSTKSS
+1 MAQSRSGKSS
-15 GTKKRTSSSKSSSSR
+15 GNKNRSSSSSKSKSRSSSSR
-30 STSARSA
+30 SSTTYRASSGKSGQSS
-37 SSRSSRPSGRAKR
+37 SSRSKAQASRRAQR
-50 RAETPNLARSVLLV
+50 RAETPNLARSILLA
-64 GLSLLC
+64 GLGLLC
-70 VALVLVPGQNLWRT
+70 VAMVLVPGQNMWKT
-84 LRSWYFGVFGV
+84 LRGGLFGIFGV
-95 MTYFVGPFLLYLA
+95 MTYLVGPFLLYLA
-108 YLLASGYRVALF
+108 YLLASGYRVTLF
-120 AGKVSLMGVLC
+120 AGKVALMSVLC
-131 AGVPVIFSK
+131 AGVPVIFS
-140 LNVEGLKAGEVIKML
+140 NVSPNDANPWQIIKML
-155 FTRGGTYYWEG
+155 FARGQTNFWEG
-166 GVLGAPVGATLLA
+166 GVWGAPVGGTLLA
-179 LFGRPASNILMLL
+179 LFGRPASNVIMLL

-204 TPVDVVL
+204 TPADVVL
-211 FVDTQYKKLQ
+211 FVNNQYQKLQ
-221 AKREERAAAETA
+221 QARQDRAEEETA
-233 YDTRLFHE
+233 YDTQLFAQEQEE
-241 EPEEE
+241 EPI
-246 SVENLTEA
+246 ENLTA
-254 LPDANRPHHP
+254 PVQDNRPHHP
-264 VYDVIADTSRFPK
+264 AYDVIADTGRIPV
-277 QAAAPVQQPARQY
+277 QPAQPVQPLVQQAAPVNQPA
-290 AQPYTAPVTPV
+290 QPVQSAVPSQPAASAPVIPNYT
-301 VPEAPFTQQP
+301 P
-311 APQSRAGFDVD
+311 APTYAAYAAAAGYTPASYGTPAAESQPRASFDVD
-322 LGPDATEAARVK
+322 LGPEATASAAK
-334 AETHDPLE
+334 AAIEHDPLE

-347 PGGTFGMDPLSGKT
+347 PGGTFGMDPLSHLSDT
-361 NSPLHYARPQQAAP
+361 SHYHAATADPQPAVQPAAD
-375 APAPQED
+375 E
-382 FELQLEPA
+382 FELKLDDPA
-390 EEEPAYT
+390 EVAPEE
-397 APYTAPASYTAPST
+397 
-411 SYTAAPADS
+411 AAG
-420 APAPQEPVDE
+420 DE
-430 LDALINRA
+430 LDNLISRA
-438 VSGHAPYYAPQEV
+438 VSGHAPYYGEQDV
-451 SAETTLDLPQPTEF
+451 SSETTLDLAQESEF
-465 ETPLTPVPQEPQFD
+465 SVPLTPEPTFD
-479 TPLVPVEPEEDLPEP
+479 TPLVPVED
-494 TPVELP
+494 
-500 QIDMTGRVQG
+500 
-510 DTMVISPADL
+510 
-520 AAGMAAQNVAPLG
+520 
-533 EPTAADA
+533 DA
-540 STTPAAAPMPAAP
+540 SFGIPVDGEEGAFTGNTPAKEPHSAPAASAAP
-553 VSPAVPASPA
+553 
-563 AIPTLGG
+563 AIPTIGG
-570 SFSDTGSVVS
+570 SFSVNEAVSNAWNSGRPISDVLNAQPATPVPQAAPVVPASSVAAAVS
-580 AAWQSGRSVSEMLD
+580 A
-594 AMASQ
+594 Q
-599 PAAPSAP
+599 P
-606 AVPVQAPAY
+606 Q
-615 TAPAAEPVQEETTPA
+615 Q
-630 QTPAYTAP
+630 P
-638 TTPQPAPSAPA
+638 TGT
-649 YQPAP
+649 
-654 QPMTRPAAETTQSSF
+654 ESSF
-669 TVPQQGEAARVRVS
+669 VVPQCGEAAHLQVS
-683 TAVGNSAGAPIHTP
+683 TSVGNSASAPISSP
-697 PVAAKAD
+697 PSVAKAD
-704 PNAMRLPTSEEQP
+704 PNTMNLAAMQAEPV
-717 PEPYCYPSL
+717 EPYCYPSL
-726 NLFNPT
+726 NLFNAT

-830 IRSVFE
+830 IRAVFE

-857 TAQVADLCKMPHLL
+857 AAQVADLCKMPHLL

-891 LFRSGPEDVKLIL
+891 LFRSSPEDVKLIL

-969 MEHLPYI
+969 LEHLPYI

-1051 SGGAE
+1051 ASGAE

-1086 IGAVLSFIKSTSTAQ
+1086 IGAVLSFIKSTSSTQ

-1118 GSKKGGDDDGDAGGA
+1118 GSKKGSDDDGDTGGA
-1133 LDAMFEQAVECV
+1133 LDPMFEQAVECV
-1145 IEAGQASTSL
+1145 IDAGQASTSL

-1189 AVLVTKSEWEE
+1189 TVLVSKAQWEE
-1200 RKLNGRYDE
+1200 RKLNGQYDEA

>member
-1 MAQSRSGKKSTKSS
+1 MAQSRSGKKSTKNSS
-15 GTKKRTSSSKSSSSR
+15 GKKSTASSR
-30 STSARSA
+30 GAGRSSTGRSASARSSA
-37 SSRSSRPSGRAKR
+37 ASRSRQPSRRAQR
-50 RAETPNLARSVLLV
+50 RAETPNLARSILLV
-64 GLSLLC
+64 GLGLLC

-84 LRSWYFGVFGV
+84 LRSWYFGVFGIT
-95 MTYFVGPFLLYLA
+95 TYLVGPFLLYLA
-108 YLLASGYRVALF
+108 YLLATGYRVALF

-131 AGVPVIFSK
+131 ASVPVIFSK
-140 LNVEGLKAGEVIKML
+140 LNIENLKVGEIVKML
-155 FTRGGTYYWEG
+155 FTRGGTYFWEG
-166 GVLGAPVGATLLA
+166 GVLGAPIGATLLA
-179 LFGRPASNILMLL
+179 LFGRPASNIIMLL
-192 VFLLGLMFFFAI
+192 IFLLGLMFFFAI
-204 TPVDVVL
+204 TPADVVL
-211 FVDTQYKKLQ
+211 FVDGQYKTLQ

-233 YDTRLFHE
+233 YDTRLFDQ

-246 SVENLTEA
+246 SVENLTGA
-254 LPDANRPHHP
+254 LPNSSRPHHP

-277 QAAAPVQQPARQY
+277 QTPPAPQRQAACTP
-290 AQPYTAPVTPV
+290 PVTPA
-301 VPEAPFTQQP
+301 VPEAPFAAKP
-311 APQSRAGFDVD
+311 AAQTHASFDVD
-322 LGPDATEAARVK
+322 LGPSAGENARQK
-334 AETHDPLE
+334 AVSADPLE
-342 PVNIG
+342 PVSIG
-347 PGGTFGMDPLSGKT
+347 PGGTFGMDPLSNRA
-361 NSPLHYARPQQAAP
+361 NSTLRHTQPQP
-375 APAPQED
+375 APVPKED
-382 FELQLEPA
+382 FELQLQPASEPA
-390 EEEPAYT
+390 
-397 APYTAPASYTAPST
+397 APVYSTPLTPVTPAPAAQAS
-411 SYTAAPADS
+411 
-420 APAPQEPVDE
+420 PAPQDE

-438 VSGHAPYYAPQEV
+438 VSGHAPYYTPQEV

-465 ETPLTPVPQEPQFD
+465 ETPLTPVPQEPKFD
-479 TPLVPVEPEEDLPEP
+479 TPLIPVEDGPEP
-494 TPVELP
+494 IPVELP
-500 QIDMTGRVQG
+500 QLDMTGRVQG
-510 DTMVISPADL
+510 DTMVLSPADL
-520 AAGMAAQNVAPLG
+520 AAQMAADAAPLG
-533 EPTAADA
+533 
-540 STTPAAAPMPAAP
+540 TPAPAAVPAAP
-553 VSPAVPASPA
+553 ETPAVSAP
-563 AIPTLGG
+563 IPTLGG
-570 SFSDTGSVVS
+570 SFSDTGSAVS

-594 AMASQ
+594 DMLAET
-599 PAAPSAP
+599 PAAPAQPVVEAPAPAAAPQPYQSAP
-606 AVPVQAPAY
+606 A
-615 TAPAAEPVQEETTPA
+615 
-630 QTPAYTAP
+630 
-638 TTPQPAPSAPA
+638 
-649 YQPAP
+649 
-654 QPMTRPAAETTQSSF
+654 MTRPAAETTQSSF
-669 TVPQQGEAARVRVS
+669 TVPRQGEAARVQVS

-697 PVAAKAD
+697 PCAAKTD
-704 PNAMRLPTSEEQP
+704 PTAMRLPTSEEQP

-726 NLFNPT
+726 NLFNAT

-830 IRSVFE
+830 IRAVFE

-1118 GSKKGGDDDGDAGGA
+1118 GSKKGGDDDGDGGGA

-1189 AVLVTKSEWEE
+1189 AVLVTKAEWEE
-1200 RKLNGRYDE
+1200 RKLNGQYDG

>member
-1 MAQSRSGKKSTKSS
+1 MAQSRSKKS
-15 GTKKRTSSSKSSSSR
+15 TSSSKKRASSSSSR
-30 STSARSA
+30 SRSA
-37 SSRSSRPSGRAKR
+37 ASSKSRSSAARTQQPSRRAQR
-50 RAETPNLARSVLLV
+50 RAENPNFLPSILLA
-64 GLSLLC
+64 GLGLLC
-70 VALVLVPGQNLWRT
+70 VAFVLVPGQNFWKAFREG
-84 LRSWYFGVFGV
+84 YFGIFGL
-95 MTYFVGPFLLYLA
+95 MSYLVGPFLLYLA
-108 YLLASGYRVALF
+108 YLLASGYRVGVF
-120 AGKVSLMGVLC
+120 AAKVSLMGVLC
-131 AGVPVIFSK
+131 AAVPVVFSRLNLANVSAWEAVK
-140 LNVEGLKAGEVIKML
+140 LLY
-155 FTRGGTYYWEG
+155 TRASTYFWEG
-166 GVLGAPVGATLLA
+166 GVLGAPVGAVLLA
-179 LFGRPASNILMLL
+179 LFGRPASNVLVIL
-192 VFLLGLMFFFAI
+192 VFMLGLMFFFAI
-204 TPVDVVL
+204 SPVDVVE
-211 FVDTQYKKLQ
+211 FFGTQYDKMQ
-221 AKREERAAAETA
+221 AYRAERAAQETA
-233 YDTRLFHE
+233 YDTPLFQAGKDE
-241 EPEEE
+241 ET
-246 SVENLTEA
+246 VENLTQTIAPEK
-254 LPDANRPHHP
+254 PHYP
-264 VYDVIADTSRFPK
+264 AYDVMADLHKSP
-277 QAAAPVQQPARQY
+277 AGAAPVP
-290 AQPYTAPVTPV
+290 PAPV
-301 VPEAPFTQQP
+301 APAARRP
-311 APQSRAGFDVD
+311 DFDVD
-322 LGPDATEAARVK
+322 LGPQPTDKTLQDAVA
-334 AETHDPLE
+334 HDPLQ
-342 PVNIG
+342 PVSIG
-347 PGGTFGMDPLSGKT
+347 PGGTFGMDPLSMPAVSSLRT
-361 NSPLHYARPQQAAP
+361 PTAP
-375 APAPQED
+375 PPAPAPAAPAPQED
-382 FELQLEPA
+382 FELKLQPEPEPQPEPA
-390 EEEPAYT
+390 
-397 APYTAPASYTAPST
+397 
-411 SYTAAPADS
+411 
-420 APAPQEPVDE
+420 DE
-430 LDALINRA
+430 LDALIHRA
-438 VSGHAPYYAPQEV
+438 VSGHAPYYGAQE
-451 SAETTLDLPQPTEF
+451 LDTDDAADS
-465 ETPLTPVPQEPQFD
+465 FD
-479 TPLVPVEPEEDLPEP
+479 TPLQPVAAAPAAERVP
-494 TPVELP
+494 
-500 QIDMTGRVQG
+500 G
-510 DTMVISPADL
+510 DTTVISP
-520 AAGMAAQNVAPLG
+520 
-533 EPTAADA
+533 DA
-540 STTPAAAPMPAAP
+540 LRAAAAP
-553 VSPAVPASPA
+553 
-563 AIPTLGG
+563 AIPSLGG
-570 SFSDTGSVVS
+570 SFADANLAVKD
-580 AAWQSGRSVSEMLD
+580 AWQSGRPLSDVLD
-594 AMASQ
+594 DF
-599 PAAPSAP
+599 
-606 AVPVQAPAY
+606 
-615 TAPAAEPVQEETTPA
+615 TAPAAPA
-630 QTPAYTAP
+630 A
-638 TTPQPAPSAPA
+638 QPAR
-649 YQPAP
+649 
-654 QPMTRPAAETTQSSF
+654 TGTEDSF
-669 TVPQQGEAARVRVS
+669 YVPQGGEAAALRVS
-683 TAVGNSAGAPIHTP
+683 TAVGNSASAPVHTP
-697 PVAAKAD
+697 PSAAKAA
-704 PNAMRLPTSEEQP
+704 PEAMRLPTSDEQP

-726 NLFNPT
+726 NLFNAT
-732 RPDDEAGAAREMKKN
+732 KADDEAGAAREMKKN

-830 IRSVFE
+830 IRTVFE

-851 GKDIAG
+851 GKDIAR

-969 MEHLPYI
+969 LEHLPYI
-976 AIVIDELADLMMVAG
+976 AIIIDELADLMMVAG

-1056 KLLGNGDMLFLPVGA
+1056 KLLGYGDMLFLPVGA

-1086 IGAVLSFIKSTSTAQ
+1086 IGAVLSFIKSTSSAQ

-1118 GSKKGGDDDGDAGGA
+1118 GSKKGGDDDGESGGA
-1133 LDAMFEQAVECV
+1133 LDPMFEQAVECV

-1170 MDQMEQEKIIG
+1170 MDQMEQEKVIG

-1189 AVLVTKSEWEE
+1189 AVLVTRAQWQE
-1200 RKLNGRYDE
+1200 RKLNANYDEA

>member
-1 MAQSRSGKKSTKSS
+1 MAQSRSGKSS
-15 GTKKRTSSSKSSSSR
+15 GNKNRSSSSSKSKSRSSSSR
-30 STSARSA
+30 SSTTYRASSGKSGQSS
-37 SSRSSRPSGRAKR
+37 SSRSKAQASRRAQR
-50 RAETPNLARSVLLV
+50 RAETPNLARSILLA
-64 GLSLLC
+64 GLGLLC
-70 VALVLVPGQNLWRT
+70 VAMVLVPGQNMWKT
-84 LRSWYFGVFGV
+84 LRGGLFGIFGV
-95 MTYFVGPFLLYLA
+95 MTYLVGPFLLYLA
-108 YLLASGYRVALF
+108 YLLASGYRVTLF
-120 AGKVSLMGVLC
+120 AGKVTLMSVLC
-131 AGVPVIFSK
+131 AGVPVIFSNVS
-140 LNVEGLKAGEVIKML
+140 LNDANPWQIIKML
-155 FTRGGTYYWEG
+155 FARGQTSFWEG
-166 GVLGAPVGATLLA
+166 GVWGAPVGGTLLA
-179 LFGRPASNILMLL
+179 LFGRPASNVIMLL

-204 TPVDVVL
+204 TPADVVL
-211 FVDTQYKKLQ
+211 FVNNQYQKLQ
-221 AKREERAAAETA
+221 QARQDRAEEETA
-233 YDTRLFHE
+233 YDTQLFAQEQEE
-241 EPEEE
+241 EPL
-246 SVENLTEA
+246 ENLTA
-254 LPDANRPHHP
+254 PVQDNRPHHP
-264 VYDVIADTSRFPK
+264 AYDVIADTGRIPV
-277 QAAAPVQQPARQY
+277 QPAQPVQPLVQQAAPVNQSTQPVQPAIPS
-290 AQPYTAPVTPV
+290 QPAASAPVIPNYT
-301 VPEAPFTQQP
+301 P
-311 APQSRAGFDVD
+311 APTYAAYAAAAGYTPASYGTPAAESQPRASFDVD
-322 LGPDATEAARVK
+322 LGPEATASAAK
-334 AETHDPLE
+334 AAIEHDPLE

-347 PGGTFGMDPLSGKT
+347 PGGTFGMDPLSHLSDT
-361 NSPLHYARPQQAAP
+361 SHYHAATADPQPAVQPAADEFELKLDDPAEAAP
-375 APAPQED
+375 
-382 FELQLEPA
+382 
-390 EEEPAYT
+390 EE
-397 APYTAPASYTAPST
+397 
-411 SYTAAPADS
+411 AAG
-420 APAPQEPVDE
+420 DE
-430 LDALINRA
+430 LDNLISRA
-438 VSGHAPYYAPQEV
+438 VSGHAPYYGEQDV
-451 SAETTLDLPQPTEF
+451 SSETTLDLPQESEF
-465 ETPLTPVPQEPQFD
+465 SVPLTPEPTFD
-479 TPLVPVEPEEDLPEP
+479 TPLVPVED
-494 TPVELP
+494 
-500 QIDMTGRVQG
+500 
-510 DTMVISPADL
+510 
-520 AAGMAAQNVAPLG
+520 
-533 EPTAADA
+533 DA
-540 STTPAAAPMPAAP
+540 SFGIPVDGEEGAFTGNTPAEEPHSAPAASAAP
-553 VSPAVPASPA
+553 
-563 AIPTLGG
+563 AIPTIGG
-570 SFSDTGSVVS
+570 SFSVNEAVSDAWNSGRPISDVLNAQPATPVPQAASVVPASSVAAAVS
-580 AAWQSGRSVSEMLD
+580 A
-594 AMASQ
+594 Q
-599 PAAPSAP
+599 P
-606 AVPVQAPAY
+606 Q
-615 TAPAAEPVQEETTPA
+615 Q
-630 QTPAYTAP
+630 P
-638 TTPQPAPSAPA
+638 TGT
-649 YQPAP
+649 
-654 QPMTRPAAETTQSSF
+654 ESSF
-669 TVPQQGEAARVRVS
+669 VVPQRGEAAHLQVS
-683 TAVGNSAGAPIHTP
+683 TSVGNSASAPISSP
-697 PVAAKAD
+697 PSAAKAD
-704 PNAMRLPTSEEQP
+704 PNTMNLAAMQAEPV
-717 PEPYCYPSL
+717 EPYCYPSL
-726 NLFNPT
+726 NLFNAT

-830 IRSVFE
+830 IRAVFE

-857 TAQVADLCKMPHLL
+857 AAQVADLCKMPHLL

-891 LFRSGPEDVKLIL
+891 LFRSSPEDVKLIL

-969 MEHLPYI
+969 LEHLPYI

-1051 SGGAE
+1051 ASGAE

-1086 IGAVLSFIKSTSTAQ
+1086 IGAVLSFIKSTSSTQ

-1118 GSKKGGDDDGDAGGA
+1118 GSKKGSDDDGDTGGA
-1133 LDAMFEQAVECV
+1133 LDPMFEQAVECV
-1145 IEAGQASTSL
+1145 IDAGQASTSL

-1189 AVLVTKSEWEE
+1189 TVLVSKAQWEE
-1200 RKLNGRYDE
+1200 RKLNGQYDEA

>member
-1 MAQSRSGKKSTKSS
+1 MAQSRSGKSS
-15 GTKKRTSSSKSSSSR
+15 GNKNRSSSSSKSKSRSSSSR
-30 STSARSA
+30 SSTTYRASSGKSGQSS
-37 SSRSSRPSGRAKR
+37 SSRSKAQASRRAQR
-50 RAETPNLARSVLLV
+50 RAETPNLARSILLA
-64 GLSLLC
+64 GLGLLC
-70 VALVLVPGQNLWRT
+70 VAMVLVPGQNMWKT
-84 LRSWYFGVFGV
+84 LRGGLFGIFGV
-95 MTYFVGPFLLYLA
+95 MTYLVGPFLLYLA
-108 YLLASGYRVALF
+108 YLLASGYRVTLF
-120 AGKVSLMGVLC
+120 AGKVALMSVLC
-131 AGVPVIFSK
+131 AGVPIIFSNVS
-140 LNVEGLKAGEVIKML
+140 LNDANPWQIIKML
-155 FTRGGTYYWEG
+155 FARGQTNFWEG
-166 GVLGAPVGATLLA
+166 GVWGAPVGGTLLA
-179 LFGRPASNILMLL
+179 LFGRPASNVIMLL

-204 TPVDVVL
+204 TPADVVL
-211 FVDTQYKKLQ
+211 FVNNQYQKLQ
-221 AKREERAAAETA
+221 QARQDRAEEETA
-233 YDTRLFHE
+233 YDTQLFAQEQEE
-241 EPEEE
+241 EPI
-246 SVENLTEA
+246 ENLTA
-254 LPDANRPHHP
+254 PAQDNRPHHP
-264 VYDVIADTSRFPK
+264 AYDVIADTGRIPV
-277 QAAAPVQQPARQY
+277 QPAQPVQPLVQQAAPVNQPA
-290 AQPYTAPVTPV
+290 QPVQSAIPSQPAASAPVIPNYT
-301 VPEAPFTQQP
+301 P
-311 APQSRAGFDVD
+311 APTYAAYAAAAGYTPASYGTPAAESQPRASFDVD
-322 LGPDATEAARVK
+322 LGPEATASAAK
-334 AETHDPLE
+334 AAIEHDPLE

-347 PGGTFGMDPLSGKT
+347 PGGTFGMDPLSHLSDT
-361 NSPLHYARPQQAAP
+361 SHYHAATADPQPAVQPAADEFELKLDDPAEAAP
-375 APAPQED
+375 
-382 FELQLEPA
+382 
-390 EEEPAYT
+390 EE
-397 APYTAPASYTAPST
+397 
-411 SYTAAPADS
+411 AAG
-420 APAPQEPVDE
+420 DE
-430 LDALINRA
+430 LDNLISRA
-438 VSGHAPYYAPQEV
+438 VSGHAPYYGEQDV
-451 SAETTLDLPQPTEF
+451 SSETTLDLPQESEF
-465 ETPLTPVPQEPQFD
+465 SVPLTPEPTFD
-479 TPLVPVEPEEDLPEP
+479 TPLVPVED
-494 TPVELP
+494 
-500 QIDMTGRVQG
+500 
-510 DTMVISPADL
+510 
-520 AAGMAAQNVAPLG
+520 
-533 EPTAADA
+533 DA
-540 STTPAAAPMPAAP
+540 SFGIPVDGEEGAFTGNTPAKEPHSAPAASAAP
-553 VSPAVPASPA
+553 
-563 AIPTLGG
+563 AIPTIGG
-570 SFSDTGSVVS
+570 SFSVNEAVSDAWNSGRPISDVLNAQPATPVPQAAPVVPASSVAAAVS
-580 AAWQSGRSVSEMLD
+580 A
-594 AMASQ
+594 Q
-599 PAAPSAP
+599 P
-606 AVPVQAPAY
+606 Q
-615 TAPAAEPVQEETTPA
+615 Q
-630 QTPAYTAP
+630 P
-638 TTPQPAPSAPA
+638 TGT
-649 YQPAP
+649 
-654 QPMTRPAAETTQSSF
+654 ESSF
-669 TVPQQGEAARVRVS
+669 VVPQRGEAAHLQVS
-683 TAVGNSAGAPIHTP
+683 TSVGNSASAPISSP
-697 PVAAKAD
+697 PSAAKAD
-704 PNAMRLPTSEEQP
+704 PNTMNLAAMQAEPV
-717 PEPYCYPSL
+717 EPYCYPSL
-726 NLFNPT
+726 NLFNAT
-732 RPDDEAGAAREMKKN
+732 HPDDEAGAAREMKKN

-830 IRSVFE
+830 IRAVFE

-857 TAQVADLCKMPHLL
+857 AAQVADLCKMPHLL

-891 LFRSGPEDVKLIL
+891 LFRSSPEDVKLIL

-969 MEHLPYI
+969 LEHLPYI

-1051 SGGAE
+1051 ASGAE

-1086 IGAVLSFIKSTSTAQ
+1086 IGAVLSFIKSTSSTQ

-1118 GSKKGGDDDGDAGGA
+1118 GSKKGSDDDGDTGGA
-1133 LDAMFEQAVECV
+1133 LDPMFEQAVECV
-1145 IEAGQASTSL
+1145 IDAGQASTSL

-1189 AVLVTKSEWEE
+1189 TVLVSKAQWEE
-1200 RKLNGRYDE
+1200 RKLNGQYDEA

>member
-1 MAQSRSGKKSTKSS
+1 MAQSRSGKSS
-15 GTKKRTSSSKSSSSR
+15 GNKNRSSSSSKSKSRSSSSR
-30 STSARSA
+30 SSTTYRASSGKSGQSS
-37 SSRSSRPSGRAKR
+37 SSRSKAQASRRAQR
-50 RAETPNLARSVLLV
+50 RAETPNLARSILLA
-64 GLSLLC
+64 GLGLLC
-70 VALVLVPGQNLWRT
+70 VAMVLVPGQNMWKT
-84 LRSWYFGVFGV
+84 LRGGLFGIFGV
-95 MTYFVGPFLLYLA
+95 MTYLVGPFLLYLA
-108 YLLASGYRVALF
+108 YLLASGYRVTLF
-120 AGKVSLMGVLC
+120 AGKVALMSVLC
-131 AGVPVIFSK
+131 AGVPVIFSNVS
-140 LNVEGLKAGEVIKML
+140 LNDANPWQIIKML
-155 FTRGGTYYWEG
+155 FSRGQTNFWEG
-166 GVLGAPVGATLLA
+166 GVWGAPVGGTLLA
-179 LFGRPASNILMLL
+179 LFGRPASNVIMLL

-204 TPVDVVL
+204 TPADVVL
-211 FVDTQYKKLQ
+211 FVNNQYQKLQ
-221 AKREERAAAETA
+221 QARQDRAEEETA
-233 YDTRLFHE
+233 YDTQLFAQEQEE
-241 EPEEE
+241 EPI
-246 SVENLTEA
+246 ENLTA
-254 LPDANRPHHP
+254 PAQDNRPHHP
-264 VYDVIADTSRFPK
+264 AYDVIADTGRIPV
-277 QAAAPVQQPARQY
+277 QPAQPVQPLVQQAAPVNQPA
-290 AQPYTAPVTPV
+290 QPVQSAVPSQPAASAPVIPNYT
-301 VPEAPFTQQP
+301 P
-311 APQSRAGFDVD
+311 APTYAAYAAAAGYTPASYGTPAAESQPRASFDVD
-322 LGPDATEAARVK
+322 LGPEATASAAK
-334 AETHDPLE
+334 AAIEHDPLE

-347 PGGTFGMDPLSGKT
+347 PGGTFGMDPLSHLSDT
-361 NSPLHYARPQQAAP
+361 SHYHAAAAEQQPTVQPAAD
-375 APAPQED
+375 E
-382 FELQLEPA
+382 FELKLDDPA
-390 EEEPAYT
+390 ET
-397 APYTAPASYTAPST
+397 APEE
-411 SYTAAPADS
+411 AAG
-420 APAPQEPVDE
+420 DE
-430 LDALINRA
+430 LDNLISRA
-438 VSGHAPYYAPQEV
+438 VSGHAPYYGEQDV
-451 SAETTLDLPQPTEF
+451 SSETTLDLPQESEF
-465 ETPLTPVPQEPQFD
+465 SVPLTPQPTFD
-479 TPLVPVEPEEDLPEP
+479 TPLVPVED
-494 TPVELP
+494 
-500 QIDMTGRVQG
+500 
-510 DTMVISPADL
+510 
-520 AAGMAAQNVAPLG
+520 
-533 EPTAADA
+533 DA
-540 STTPAAAPMPAAP
+540 SFDIPVDGEEGVFTGTTPAKEPHSTPAASAAPAIPTIGGSFSVNEAVSDAGNSGRPIADVLNAQPAAP
-553 VSPAVPASPA
+553 VPQAAPVVPASSVA
-563 AIPTLGG
+563 AA
-570 SFSDTGSVVS
+570 VS
-580 AAWQSGRSVSEMLD
+580 A
-594 AMASQ
+594 Q
-599 PAAPSAP
+599 P
-606 AVPVQAPAY
+606 Q
-615 TAPAAEPVQEETTPA
+615 Q
-630 QTPAYTAP
+630 P
-638 TTPQPAPSAPA
+638 TGT
-649 YQPAP
+649 
-654 QPMTRPAAETTQSSF
+654 ESSF
-669 TVPQQGEAARVRVS
+669 VVPQRGEAAHLQVS
-683 TAVGNSAGAPIHTP
+683 TSVGNSASAPISSP
-697 PVAAKAD
+697 PSAAKAD
-704 PNAMRLPTSEEQP
+704 PNTMNLAAMQAEPV
-717 PEPYCYPSL
+717 EPYCYPSL
-726 NLFNPT
+726 NLFNAT
-732 RPDDEAGAAREMKKN
+732 HPDDEAGAAREMKKN

-830 IRSVFE
+830 IRAVFE

-857 TAQVADLCKMPHLL
+857 AAQVADLCKMPHLL

-891 LFRSGPEDVKLIL
+891 LFRSSPEDVKLIL

-969 MEHLPYI
+969 LEHLPYI

-1051 SGGAE
+1051 ASGAE

-1086 IGAVLSFIKSTSTAQ
+1086 IGAVLSFIKSTSSTQ

-1118 GSKKGGDDDGDAGGA
+1118 GSKKGSDDDGDTGGA
-1133 LDAMFEQAVECV
+1133 LDPMFEQAVECV
-1145 IEAGQASTSL
+1145 IDAGQASTSL

-1189 AVLVTKSEWEE
+1189 TVLVSKAQWEE
-1200 RKLNGRYDE
+1200 RKLNGRYDEA

>member
-1 MAQSRSGKKSTKSS
+1 MAQSRSGKSS
-15 GTKKRTSSSKSSSSR
+15 GNKNRSSSSSKSKSRSSSSR
-30 STSARSA
+30 SSTTYRASSGKSGQSS
-37 SSRSSRPSGRAKR
+37 SSRSKAQASRRAQR
-50 RAETPNLARSVLLV
+50 RAETPNLARSILLA
-64 GLSLLC
+64 GLGLLC
-70 VALVLVPGQNLWRT
+70 VAMVLVPGQNMWKT
-84 LRSWYFGVFGV
+84 LRGGLFGIFGV
-95 MTYFVGPFLLYLA
+95 MTYLVGPFLLYLA
-108 YLLASGYRVALF
+108 YLLASGYRVTLF
-120 AGKVSLMGVLC
+120 AGKVALMSVLC
-131 AGVPVIFSK
+131 AGVPVIFSNVS
-140 LNVEGLKAGEVIKML
+140 LNDANPWQIIKML
-155 FTRGGTYYWEG
+155 FARGQTNFWEG
-166 GVLGAPVGATLLA
+166 GVWGAPVGGTLLA
-179 LFGRPASNILMLL
+179 LFGRPASNVIMLL

-204 TPVDVVL
+204 TPADVVL
-211 FVDTQYKKLQ
+211 FVNNQYQKLQ
-221 AKREERAAAETA
+221 QARQDRAEEETA
-233 YDTRLFHE
+233 YDTQLFAQEQEE
-241 EPEEE
+241 EPI
-246 SVENLTEA
+246 ENLTA
-254 LPDANRPHHP
+254 PAQDNRPHHP
-264 VYDVIADTSRFPK
+264 AYDVIADTGRIPV
-277 QAAAPVQQPARQY
+277 QPAQPVQPLVQQAAPVNQPA
-290 AQPYTAPVTPV
+290 QPVQSAVPSQPAASAPVIPNYT
-301 VPEAPFTQQP
+301 P
-311 APQSRAGFDVD
+311 APTYAAYAAAAGYTPASYGTPAAESQPRASFDVD
-322 LGPDATEAARVK
+322 LGPEATASAAK
-334 AETHDPLE
+334 AAIEHDPLE
-342 PVNIG
+342 PVSIG
-347 PGGTFGMDPLSGKT
+347 PGGTFGMDPLSHLSDT
-361 NSPLHYARPQQAAP
+361 SHYHAAAADPQPAVQPAADEFELKLDDPAKAAP
-375 APAPQED
+375 
-382 FELQLEPA
+382 
-390 EEEPAYT
+390 EE
-397 APYTAPASYTAPST
+397 
-411 SYTAAPADS
+411 AAG
-420 APAPQEPVDE
+420 DE
-430 LDALINRA
+430 LDNLISRA
-438 VSGHAPYYAPQEV
+438 VSGHAPYYGEQDV
-451 SAETTLDLPQPTEF
+451 SSETTLDLPQESEF
-465 ETPLTPVPQEPQFD
+465 SVPLTPQPTFD
-479 TPLVPVEPEEDLPEP
+479 TPLVPVEDDNSFGFPVDGEEG
-494 TPVELP
+494 VF
-500 QIDMTGRVQG
+500 TG
-510 DTMVISPADL
+510 
-520 AAGMAAQNVAPLG
+520 
-533 EPTAADA
+533 
-540 STTPAAAPMPAAP
+540 TTPAEEPHSAPAASAAP
-553 VSPAVPASPA
+553 
-563 AIPTLGG
+563 AIPTIGG
-570 SFSDTGSVVS
+570 SFSVNEAVS
-580 AAWQSGRSVSEMLD
+580 DAWNSGRPISDVLN
-594 AMASQ
+594 
-599 PAAPSAP
+599 
-606 AVPVQAPAY
+606 
-615 TAPAAEPVQEETTPA
+615 A
-630 QTPAYTAP
+630 QP
-638 TTPQPAPSAPA
+638 TTPVPQAAPVVPASSVAAAVSAQPQ
-649 YQPAP
+649 QP
-654 QPMTRPAAETTQSSF
+654 TGTESSF
-669 TVPQQGEAARVRVS
+669 VVPQRGEAAHLQVS
-683 TAVGNSAGAPIHTP
+683 TSVGNSASAPISSP
-697 PVAAKAD
+697 PSAAKAD
-704 PNAMRLPTSEEQP
+704 PNTMNLAAMQAEPV
-717 PEPYCYPSL
+717 EPYCYPSL
-726 NLFNPT
+726 NLFNAT
-732 RPDDEAGAAREMKKN
+732 HPDDEAGAAREMKKN

-830 IRSVFE
+830 IRAVFE

-857 TAQVADLCKMPHLL
+857 AAQVADLCKMPHLL

-891 LFRSGPEDVKLIL
+891 LFRSSPEDVKLIL

-969 MEHLPYI
+969 LEHLPYI

-1051 SGGAE
+1051 ASGAE

-1086 IGAVLSFIKSTSTAQ
+1086 IGAVLSFIKSTSSTQ

-1118 GSKKGGDDDGDAGGA
+1118 GSKKGSDDDGDTGGA
-1133 LDAMFEQAVECV
+1133 LDPMFEQAVECV
-1145 IEAGQASTSL
+1145 IDAGQASTSL

-1189 AVLVTKSEWEE
+1189 TVLVSKAQWEE
-1200 RKLNGRYDE
+1200 RKLNGRYDEA

>member
-1 MAQSRSGKKSTKSS
+1 MAQSRSGKSS
-15 GTKKRTSSSKSSSSR
+15 GNKNRSSSSSKSKSRSSSSR
-30 STSARSA
+30 SSTTYRASSGKSGQSS
-37 SSRSSRPSGRAKR
+37 SSRSKAQASRRAQR
-50 RAETPNLARSVLLV
+50 RAETPNLARSILLA
-64 GLSLLC
+64 GLGLLC
-70 VALVLVPGQNLWRT
+70 VAMVLVPGQNMWKT
-84 LRSWYFGVFGV
+84 LRGGLFGIFGV
-95 MTYFVGPFLLYLA
+95 MTYLVGPFLLYLA
-108 YLLASGYRVALF
+108 YLLASGYRVTLF
-120 AGKVSLMGVLC
+120 AGKVALMSVLC
-131 AGVPVIFSK
+131 AGVPVIFSNVS
-140 LNVEGLKAGEVIKML
+140 LNDANPWQIIKML
-155 FTRGGTYYWEG
+155 FARGQTNFWEG
-166 GVLGAPVGATLLA
+166 GVWGAPVGGTLLA
-179 LFGRPASNILMLL
+179 LFGRPASNVIMLL

-204 TPVDVVL
+204 TPADVVL
-211 FVDTQYKKLQ
+211 FVNNQYQKLQ
-221 AKREERAAAETA
+221 QARQDRAEEETA
-233 YDTRLFHE
+233 YDTQLFAQEQEE
-241 EPEEE
+241 EPI
-246 SVENLTEA
+246 ENLTA
-254 LPDANRPHHP
+254 PVQDNRPHHP
-264 VYDVIADTSRFPK
+264 AYDVIADTGRIPV
-277 QAAAPVQQPARQY
+277 QPAQPVQPLVQQAAPVNQPA
-290 AQPYTAPVTPV
+290 QPVQPATPSQPAASAPVIPNYT
-301 VPEAPFTQQP
+301 P
-311 APQSRAGFDVD
+311 APTYAAYAAAAGYTPASYGTPAAESQPRASFDVD
-322 LGPDATEAARVK
+322 LGPEATASAAK
-334 AETHDPLE
+334 AAIEHDPLE

-347 PGGTFGMDPLSGKT
+347 PGGTFGMDPLSHLSDT
-361 NSPLHYARPQQAAP
+361 SHYHAATADPQPAVQPAADEFELKLDDPAEAAP
-375 APAPQED
+375 
-382 FELQLEPA
+382 
-390 EEEPAYT
+390 EE
-397 APYTAPASYTAPST
+397 
-411 SYTAAPADS
+411 AAG
-420 APAPQEPVDE
+420 DE
-430 LDALINRA
+430 LDNLISRA
-438 VSGHAPYYAPQEV
+438 VSGHAPYYGEQDV
-451 SAETTLDLPQPTEF
+451 SSETTLDLPQGSEF
-465 ETPLTPVPQEPQFD
+465 SVPLTPEPTFD
-479 TPLVPVEPEEDLPEP
+479 TPLVPVEDDNSFGFPVDGEEGAF
-494 TPVELP
+494 
-500 QIDMTGRVQG
+500 TG
-510 DTMVISPADL
+510 
-520 AAGMAAQNVAPLG
+520 N
-533 EPTAADA
+533 
-540 STTPAAAPMPAAP
+540 TPAEEPHSAPAASAAP
-553 VSPAVPASPA
+553 
-563 AIPTLGG
+563 AIPTIGG
-570 SFSDTGSVVS
+570 SFSVNEAVSDAWNSGRPISDVLNAQPATPVPQAAPVVPASSVAAVVS
-580 AAWQSGRSVSEMLD
+580 A
-594 AMASQ
+594 Q
-599 PAAPSAP
+599 P
-606 AVPVQAPAY
+606 Q
-615 TAPAAEPVQEETTPA
+615 Q
-630 QTPAYTAP
+630 P
-638 TTPQPAPSAPA
+638 TGT
-649 YQPAP
+649 
-654 QPMTRPAAETTQSSF
+654 ESSF
-669 TVPQQGEAARVRVS
+669 VVPQRGEAAHLQVS
-683 TAVGNSAGAPIHTP
+683 TSVGNSASAPISSP
-697 PVAAKAD
+697 PSAAKAD
-704 PNAMRLPTSEEQP
+704 PNTMNLAAMQAEPV
-717 PEPYCYPSL
+717 EPYCYPSL
-726 NLFNPT
+726 NLFNAT

-830 IRSVFE
+830 IRAVFE

-857 TAQVADLCKMPHLL
+857 AAQVADLCKMPHLL

-891 LFRSGPEDVKLIL
+891 LFRSSPEDVKLIL

-969 MEHLPYI
+969 LEHLPYI

-1051 SGGAE
+1051 ASGAE

-1086 IGAVLSFIKSTSTAQ
+1086 IGAVLSFIKSTSSTQ

-1118 GSKKGGDDDGDAGGA
+1118 GSKKGSDDDGDAGGA
-1133 LDAMFEQAVECV
+1133 LDPMFEQAVECV
-1145 IEAGQASTSL
+1145 IDAGQASTSL

-1189 AVLVTKSEWEE
+1189 TVLVSKAQWEE
-1200 RKLNGRYDE
+1200 RKLNGQYDEA

>member
-1 MAQSRSGKKSTKSS
+1 MAQSRSGKSS
-15 GTKKRTSSSKSSSSR
+15 GNKNRSSSSSKSKSRSSSSR
-30 STSARSA
+30 SSTTYRASSGKSGQSS
-37 SSRSSRPSGRAKR
+37 SSRSKAQASRRAQR
-50 RAETPNLARSVLLV
+50 RAETPNLARSILLA
-64 GLSLLC
+64 GLGLLC
-70 VALVLVPGQNLWRT
+70 VAMVLVPGQNMWKT
-84 LRSWYFGVFGV
+84 LRGGLFGIFGV
-95 MTYFVGPFLLYLA
+95 MTYLVGPFLLYLA
-108 YLLASGYRVALF
+108 YLLASGYRVTLF
-120 AGKVSLMGVLC
+120 AGKVALMSVLC
-131 AGVPVIFSK
+131 AGVPVIFSNVS
-140 LNVEGLKAGEVIKML
+140 LNDANPWQIIKML
-155 FTRGGTYYWEG
+155 FARGQTNFWEG
-166 GVLGAPVGATLLA
+166 GVWGAPVGGTLLA
-179 LFGRPASNILMLL
+179 LFGRPASNVIMLL

-204 TPVDVVL
+204 TPADVVL
-211 FVDTQYKKLQ
+211 FVNNQYQKLQ
-221 AKREERAAAETA
+221 QARQDRAEEETA
-233 YDTRLFHE
+233 YDTQLFAQEQEE
-241 EPEEE
+241 EPI
-246 SVENLTEA
+246 ENLTA
-254 LPDANRPHHP
+254 PAQDNRPHHP
-264 VYDVIADTSRFPK
+264 AYDVIADTGRIPV
-277 QAAAPVQQPARQY
+277 QPAQPVQPLVQQAAPVNQPA
-290 AQPYTAPVTPV
+290 QPVQSAVPSQPAASAPVIPNYT
-301 VPEAPFTQQP
+301 P
-311 APQSRAGFDVD
+311 APTYAAYAAAAGYTPASYGTPAAESQPRASFDVD
-322 LGPDATEAARVK
+322 LGPEATASAAK
-334 AETHDPLE
+334 AAIEHDPLE
-342 PVNIG
+342 PVSIG
-347 PGGTFGMDPLSGKT
+347 PGGTFGMDPLSHLSDT
-361 NSPLHYARPQQAAP
+361 SHYHAAAAEQQPTVQPAADEFELKLDDPAEAAP
-375 APAPQED
+375 
-382 FELQLEPA
+382 
-390 EEEPAYT
+390 EE
-397 APYTAPASYTAPST
+397 
-411 SYTAAPADS
+411 AAG
-420 APAPQEPVDE
+420 DE
-430 LDALINRA
+430 LDNLISRA
-438 VSGHAPYYAPQEV
+438 VSGHAPYYGEQDV
-451 SAETTLDLPQPTEF
+451 SSETTLDLPQESEF
-465 ETPLTPVPQEPQFD
+465 SVPLTPQPTFD
-479 TPLVPVEPEEDLPEP
+479 TPLVPVEDDNSFGFPVDGEEG
-494 TPVELP
+494 VF
-500 QIDMTGRVQG
+500 TG
-510 DTMVISPADL
+510 
-520 AAGMAAQNVAPLG
+520 
-533 EPTAADA
+533 
-540 STTPAAAPMPAAP
+540 TTPAEEPHSAPAASAAP
-553 VSPAVPASPA
+553 
-563 AIPTLGG
+563 AIPTIGG
-570 SFSDTGSVVS
+570 SFSVNEAVS
-580 AAWQSGRSVSEMLD
+580 DAWNSGRPISDVLN
-594 AMASQ
+594 
-599 PAAPSAP
+599 
-606 AVPVQAPAY
+606 
-615 TAPAAEPVQEETTPA
+615 A
-630 QTPAYTAP
+630 QP
-638 TTPQPAPSAPA
+638 TTPVPQAAPVVPASSVAAAVSAQPQ
-649 YQPAP
+649 QP
-654 QPMTRPAAETTQSSF
+654 TGTESSF
-669 TVPQQGEAARVRVS
+669 VVPQRGEAAHLQVS
-683 TAVGNSAGAPIHTP
+683 TSVGNSASAPISSP
-697 PVAAKAD
+697 PSAAKAD
-704 PNAMRLPTSEEQP
+704 PNTMNLAAMQAEPV
-717 PEPYCYPSL
+717 EPYCYPSL
-726 NLFNPT
+726 NLFNAT

-830 IRSVFE
+830 IRAVFE

-857 TAQVADLCKMPHLL
+857 AAQVADLCKMPHLL

-891 LFRSGPEDVKLIL
+891 LFRSSPEDVKLIL

-969 MEHLPYI
+969 LEHLPYI

-1051 SGGAE
+1051 ASGAE

-1086 IGAVLSFIKSTSTAQ
+1086 IGAVLSFIKSTSSTQ

-1118 GSKKGGDDDGDAGGA
+1118 GSKKGSDDDGDTGGA
-1133 LDAMFEQAVECV
+1133 LDPMFEQAVECV
-1145 IEAGQASTSL
+1145 IDAGQASTSL

-1189 AVLVTKSEWEE
+1189 TVLVSKAQWEE
-1200 RKLNGRYDE
+1200 RKLNGQYDEA

>member
-1 MAQSRSGKKSTKSS
+1 MAQSRSGKSS
-15 GTKKRTSSSKSSSSR
+15 GNKNRSSSSSKSKSRSSSSR
-30 STSARSA
+30 SSTTYRASSGKSGQSS
-37 SSRSSRPSGRAKR
+37 SSRSKAQASRRAQR
-50 RAETPNLARSVLLV
+50 RAETPNLARSILLA
-64 GLSLLC
+64 GLGLLC
-70 VALVLVPGQNLWRT
+70 VAMVLVPGQNMWKT
-84 LRSWYFGVFGV
+84 LRGGLFGIFGV
-95 MTYFVGPFLLYLA
+95 MTYLVGPFLLYLA
-108 YLLASGYRVALF
+108 YLLASGYRVTLF
-120 AGKVSLMGVLC
+120 AGKVTLMSVLC
-131 AGVPVIFSK
+131 AGVPVIFSNVT
-140 LNVEGLKAGEVIKML
+140 LNDANPWQIIKML
-155 FTRGGTYYWEG
+155 FARGQTNFWEG
-166 GVLGAPVGATLLA
+166 GVWGAPVGGTLLA
-179 LFGRPASNILMLL
+179 LFGRPASNVIMLL

-204 TPVDVVL
+204 TPADVVL
-211 FVDTQYKKLQ
+211 FVNNQYQKLQ
-221 AKREERAAAETA
+221 QARQDRAEEETA
-233 YDTRLFHE
+233 YDTQLFAQEQEE
-241 EPEEE
+241 EPI
-246 SVENLTEA
+246 ENLTA
-254 LPDANRPHHP
+254 PAQDNRPHHP
-264 VYDVIADTSRFPK
+264 AYDVIADTGRIPV
-277 QAAAPVQQPARQY
+277 QPAQPVQPLVQQAAPVNQPA
-290 AQPYTAPVTPV
+290 QPVQSAVPSQPAASAPVIPNYT
-301 VPEAPFTQQP
+301 P
-311 APQSRAGFDVD
+311 APTYAAYAAAAGYTPASYGTPAAESQPRASFDVD
-322 LGPDATEAARVK
+322 LGPEATASAAK
-334 AETHDPLE
+334 AAIEHDPLE
-342 PVNIG
+342 PVSIG
-347 PGGTFGMDPLSGKT
+347 PGGTFGMDPLSHLSDT
-361 NSPLHYARPQQAAP
+361 SHYHAATADPQPAVQPAADEFELKLDDPAKAAP
-375 APAPQED
+375 
-382 FELQLEPA
+382 
-390 EEEPAYT
+390 EE
-397 APYTAPASYTAPST
+397 
-411 SYTAAPADS
+411 AAG
-420 APAPQEPVDE
+420 DE
-430 LDALINRA
+430 LDNLISRA
-438 VSGHAPYYAPQEV
+438 VSGHAPYYDEQDV
-451 SAETTLDLPQPTEF
+451 SSETTLDLPQESEF
-465 ETPLTPVPQEPQFD
+465 SVPLTPEPTFD
-479 TPLVPVEPEEDLPEP
+479 TPLVPVEDDASFGIPVDGEEDAF
-494 TPVELP
+494 TGTAPVE
-500 QIDMTGRVQG
+500 
-510 DTMVISPADL
+510 
-520 AAGMAAQNVAPLG
+520 
-533 EPTAADA
+533 EPH
-540 STTPAAAPMPAAP
+540 STPAASAAPAIPTIGGSFSVNEAVSDAWNSGRPISDVLNAQPAAP
-553 VSPAVPASPA
+553 VPQAAPVVPASSVA
-563 AIPTLGG
+563 AA
-570 SFSDTGSVVS
+570 VS
-580 AAWQSGRSVSEMLD
+580 A
-594 AMASQ
+594 Q
-599 PAAPSAP
+599 P
-606 AVPVQAPAY
+606 Q
-615 TAPAAEPVQEETTPA
+615 Q
-630 QTPAYTAP
+630 P
-638 TTPQPAPSAPA
+638 TGT
-649 YQPAP
+649 
-654 QPMTRPAAETTQSSF
+654 ESSF
-669 TVPQQGEAARVRVS
+669 VVPQRGEAAHLQVS
-683 TAVGNSAGAPIHTP
+683 TSVGNSASAPISSP
-697 PVAAKAD
+697 PSAAKAD
-704 PNAMRLPTSEEQP
+704 PNTMNLAAMQAEPV
-717 PEPYCYPSL
+717 EPYCYPSL
-726 NLFNPT
+726 NLFNAT

-830 IRSVFE
+830 IRAVFE

-857 TAQVADLCKMPHLL
+857 AAQVADLCKMPHLL

-891 LFRSGPEDVKLIL
+891 LFRSSPEDVKLIL

-969 MEHLPYI
+969 LEHLPYI

-1086 IGAVLSFIKSTSTAQ
+1086 IGAVLSFIKSTSSTQ

-1118 GSKKGGDDDGDAGGA
+1118 GSKKGSDDDGDTGGA
-1133 LDAMFEQAVECV
+1133 LDPMFEQAVECV
-1145 IEAGQASTSL
+1145 IDAGQASTSL

-1189 AVLVTKSEWEE
+1189 TVLVSKAQWEE
-1200 RKLNGRYDE
+1200 RKLNGQYDEA

>member
-1 MAQSRSGKKSTKSS
+1 MAQSRSGKSS
-15 GTKKRTSSSKSSSSR
+15 GNKNRSSSSSKSKSRSSSSR
-30 STSARSA
+30 SSTTYRASSGKSGQSS
-37 SSRSSRPSGRAKR
+37 SSRSKAQASRRAQR
-50 RAETPNLARSVLLV
+50 RAETPNLARSILLA
-64 GLSLLC
+64 GLGLLC
-70 VALVLVPGQNLWRT
+70 VAMVLVPGQNMWKT
-84 LRSWYFGVFGV
+84 LRGGLFGIFGV
-95 MTYFVGPFLLYLA
+95 MTYLVGPFLLYLA
-108 YLLASGYRVALF
+108 YLLASGYRVTLF
-120 AGKVSLMGVLC
+120 AGKVALMSVLC
-131 AGVPVIFSK
+131 AGVPVIFSNVS
-140 LNVEGLKAGEVIKML
+140 LNDANPWQITKML
-155 FTRGGTYYWEG
+155 FARGQTNFWEG
-166 GVLGAPVGATLLA
+166 GVWGAPVGGTLLA
-179 LFGRPASNILMLL
+179 LFGRPASNVIMLL

-204 TPVDVVL
+204 TPADVVL
-211 FVDTQYKKLQ
+211 FVNNQYQKLQ
-221 AKREERAAAETA
+221 QARQDRAEEETA
-233 YDTRLFHE
+233 YDTQLFAQEQEE
-241 EPEEE
+241 EPI
-246 SVENLTEA
+246 ENLTA
-254 LPDANRPHHP
+254 PAQDNRPHHP
-264 VYDVIADTSRFPK
+264 AYDVIADTGRIPV
-277 QAAAPVQQPARQY
+277 QPAQPVQPLVQQAAPVNQPA
-290 AQPYTAPVTPV
+290 QPVQSAVPSQPAASAPVIPNYT
-301 VPEAPFTQQP
+301 P
-311 APQSRAGFDVD
+311 APTYAAYAAAAGYTPASYGTPAAESQPRASFDVD
-322 LGPDATEAARVK
+322 LGPEATASAAK
-334 AETHDPLE
+334 AAIEHDPLE

-347 PGGTFGMDPLSGKT
+347 PGGTFGMDPLSHLSDT
-361 NSPLHYARPQQAAP
+361 SHYHAAAAEQQPTVQPAAD
-375 APAPQED
+375 E
-382 FELQLEPA
+382 FELKLDDPA
-390 EEEPAYT
+390 ET
-397 APYTAPASYTAPST
+397 APEE
-411 SYTAAPADS
+411 AAG
-420 APAPQEPVDE
+420 DE
-430 LDALINRA
+430 LDNLISRA
-438 VSGHAPYYAPQEV
+438 VSGHAPYYGEQDV
-451 SAETTLDLPQPTEF
+451 SSETTLDLPQESEF
-465 ETPLTPVPQEPQFD
+465 SVPLTPQPTFD
-479 TPLVPVEPEEDLPEP
+479 TPLVPVEDNASFDIPVDGEEGAF
-494 TPVELP
+494 
-500 QIDMTGRVQG
+500 TG
-510 DTMVISPADL
+510 
-520 AAGMAAQNVAPLG
+520 
-533 EPTAADA
+533 
-540 STTPAAAPMPAAP
+540 TTPAEEPHSAPAASAAP
-553 VSPAVPASPA
+553 
-563 AIPTLGG
+563 AIPTIGG
-570 SFSDTGSVVS
+570 SFSVNEAVS
-580 AAWQSGRSVSEMLD
+580 DAWNSGRPISDVLN
-594 AMASQ
+594 
-599 PAAPSAP
+599 
-606 AVPVQAPAY
+606 
-615 TAPAAEPVQEETTPA
+615 A
-630 QTPAYTAP
+630 QP
-638 TTPQPAPSAPA
+638 TTPVPQAAPVVPASSVAAAVSAQPQ
-649 YQPAP
+649 QP
-654 QPMTRPAAETTQSSF
+654 TGTESSF
-669 TVPQQGEAARVRVS
+669 VVPQRGEAAHLQVS
-683 TAVGNSAGAPIHTP
+683 TSVGNSASAPISSP
-697 PVAAKAD
+697 PSAAKAD
-704 PNAMRLPTSEEQP
+704 PNTMNLAAMQAEPV
-717 PEPYCYPSL
+717 EPYCYPSL
-726 NLFNPT
+726 NLFNAT
-732 RPDDEAGAAREMKKN
+732 HPDDEAGAAREMKKN

-830 IRSVFE
+830 IRAVFE

-857 TAQVADLCKMPHLL
+857 AAQVADLCKMPHLL

-891 LFRSGPEDVKLIL
+891 LFRSSPEDVKLIL

-969 MEHLPYI
+969 LEHLPYI

-1051 SGGAE
+1051 ASGAE

-1086 IGAVLSFIKSTSTAQ
+1086 IGAVLSFIKSTSSTQ

-1118 GSKKGGDDDGDAGGA
+1118 GSKKGSDDDGDTGGA
-1133 LDAMFEQAVECV
+1133 LDPMFEQAVECV
-1145 IEAGQASTSL
+1145 IDAGQASTSL

-1189 AVLVTKSEWEE
+1189 TVLVSKAQWEE
-1200 RKLNGRYDE
+1200 RKLNGQYDEA

>member
-1 MAQSRSGKKSTKSS
+1 MAQSRSGKSS
-15 GTKKRTSSSKSSSSR
+15 GNKNRSSSSSKSKSRSSSSR
-30 STSARSA
+30 SSTTYRASSGKSGQSS
-37 SSRSSRPSGRAKR
+37 SSRSKAQASRRAQR
-50 RAETPNLARSVLLV
+50 RAETPNLARSILLA
-64 GLSLLC
+64 GLGLLC
-70 VALVLVPGQNLWRT
+70 VAMVLVPGQNMWKT
-84 LRSWYFGVFGV
+84 LRGGLFGIFGV
-95 MTYFVGPFLLYLA
+95 MTYLVGPFLLYLA
-108 YLLASGYRVALF
+108 YLLASGYRVTLF
-120 AGKVSLMGVLC
+120 AGKVALMSVLC
-131 AGVPVIFSK
+131 AGVPVIFSNVS
-140 LNVEGLKAGEVIKML
+140 LNDANPWQIIKML
-155 FTRGGTYYWEG
+155 FARGQTNFWEG
-166 GVLGAPVGATLLA
+166 GVWGAPVGGTLLA
-179 LFGRPASNILMLL
+179 LFGRPASNVIMLL

-204 TPVDVVL
+204 TPADVVL
-211 FVDTQYKKLQ
+211 FVNNQYQKLQ
-221 AKREERAAAETA
+221 QARQDRAEEETA
-233 YDTRLFHE
+233 YDTQLFAQEQEE
-241 EPEEE
+241 EPI
-246 SVENLTEA
+246 ENLTA
-254 LPDANRPHHP
+254 PAQDNRPHHP
-264 VYDVIADTSRFPK
+264 AYDVIADTGRIPV
-277 QAAAPVQQPARQY
+277 QPAQPVQPLVQQAAPVNQPA
-290 AQPYTAPVTPV
+290 QPVQSAVPSQPAASAPVIPNYT
-301 VPEAPFTQQP
+301 P
-311 APQSRAGFDVD
+311 APTYAAYAAAAGYTPASYGTPAAESQPRASFDVD
-322 LGPDATEAARVK
+322 LGPEATASAAK
-334 AETHDPLE
+334 TAIEHDPLE

-347 PGGTFGMDPLSGKT
+347 PGGTFGMDPLSHLSDT
-361 NSPLHYARPQQAAP
+361 SHYHAATAEQQPTVQPAAD
-375 APAPQED
+375 E
-382 FELQLEPA
+382 FELKLDDPA
-390 EEEPAYT
+390 ET
-397 APYTAPASYTAPST
+397 APEE
-411 SYTAAPADS
+411 AAG
-420 APAPQEPVDE
+420 DE
-430 LDALINRA
+430 LDNLISRA
-438 VSGHAPYYAPQEV
+438 VSGHAPYYGEQDV
-451 SAETTLDLPQPTEF
+451 SSETTLDLPQESEF
-465 ETPLTPVPQEPQFD
+465 SVPLTPEPTFD
-479 TPLVPVEPEEDLPEP
+479 TPLVPVED
-494 TPVELP
+494 
-500 QIDMTGRVQG
+500 
-510 DTMVISPADL
+510 
-520 AAGMAAQNVAPLG
+520 
-533 EPTAADA
+533 DA
-540 STTPAAAPMPAAP
+540 SFGIPVDGEEGVFTGTTPAEEPHNTPAASAAP
-553 VSPAVPASPA
+553 
-563 AIPTLGG
+563 AIPTIGG
-570 SFSDTGSVVS
+570 SFSVNEAVSDAWNSGRPISDVLNAQPATPVPQAAPVVPASSVAAAVS
-580 AAWQSGRSVSEMLD
+580 A
-594 AMASQ
+594 Q
-599 PAAPSAP
+599 P
-606 AVPVQAPAY
+606 Q
-615 TAPAAEPVQEETTPA
+615 Q
-630 QTPAYTAP
+630 P
-638 TTPQPAPSAPA
+638 TGT
-649 YQPAP
+649 
-654 QPMTRPAAETTQSSF
+654 ESSF
-669 TVPQQGEAARVRVS
+669 VVPQRGEAAHLQVS
-683 TAVGNSAGAPIHTP
+683 TSVGNSASAPISSP
-697 PVAAKAD
+697 PSAAKAD
-704 PNAMRLPTSEEQP
+704 PNTMNLAAMQAEPV
-717 PEPYCYPSL
+717 EPYCYPSL
-726 NLFNPT
+726 NLFNAT
-732 RPDDEAGAAREMKKN
+732 HPDDEAGAAREMKKN

-830 IRSVFE
+830 IRAVFE

-857 TAQVADLCKMPHLL
+857 AAQVADLCKMPHLL

-891 LFRSGPEDVKLIL
+891 LFRSSPEDVKLIL

-969 MEHLPYI
+969 LEHLPYI

-1051 SGGAE
+1051 ASGAE

-1086 IGAVLSFIKSTSTAQ
+1086 IGAVLSFIKSTSSTQ

-1118 GSKKGGDDDGDAGGA
+1118 GSKKGSDDDGDTGGA
-1133 LDAMFEQAVECV
+1133 LDPMFEQAVECV
-1145 IEAGQASTSL
+1145 IDAGQASTSL

-1189 AVLVTKSEWEE
+1189 TVLVSKAQWEE
-1200 RKLNGRYDE
+1200 RKLNGQYDEA

>member
-1 MAQSRSGKKSTKSS
+1 MAQSRSGKSS
-15 GTKKRTSSSKSSSSR
+15 GNKNRSSSSSKSKSRSSSSR
-30 STSARSA
+30 SSTTYRASSGKSGQSS
-37 SSRSSRPSGRAKR
+37 SSRSKAQASRRAQR
-50 RAETPNLARSVLLV
+50 RAETPNLARSILLA
-64 GLSLLC
+64 GLGLLC
-70 VALVLVPGQNLWRT
+70 VAMVLVPGQNMWKT
-84 LRSWYFGVFGV
+84 LRGGLFGIFGV
-95 MTYFVGPFLLYLA
+95 MTYLVGPFLLYLA
-108 YLLASGYRVALF
+108 YLLASGYRVTLF
-120 AGKVSLMGVLC
+120 AGKVALMSVLC
-131 AGVPVIFSK
+131 AGVPVIFSNVS
-140 LNVEGLKAGEVIKML
+140 LNDANPWQIIKML
-155 FTRGGTYYWEG
+155 FARGQTNFWEG
-166 GVLGAPVGATLLA
+166 GVWGAPVGGTLLA
-179 LFGRPASNILMLL
+179 LFGRPASNVIMLL

-204 TPVDVVL
+204 TPADVVL
-211 FVDTQYKKLQ
+211 FVNNQYQKLQ
-221 AKREERAAAETA
+221 QARQDRAEEETA
-233 YDTRLFHE
+233 YDTQLFAQEQEE
-241 EPEEE
+241 EPI
-246 SVENLTEA
+246 ENLTA
-254 LPDANRPHHP
+254 PVQDNRPHHP
-264 VYDVIADTSRFPK
+264 AYDVIADTGRIPV
-277 QAAAPVQQPARQY
+277 QPAQPVQPLVQQAAPVNQPA
-290 AQPYTAPVTPV
+290 QPVQPAIPSQPAASAPVIPNYT
-301 VPEAPFTQQP
+301 P
-311 APQSRAGFDVD
+311 APTYAAYAAAAGYTPASYGTPAAESQPRASFDVD
-322 LGPDATEAARVK
+322 LGPEATASAAK
-334 AETHDPLE
+334 AAIEHDPLE

-347 PGGTFGMDPLSGKT
+347 PGGTFGMDPLSHLSDT
-361 NSPLHYARPQQAAP
+361 SHYHAATADPQPAVQPAADEFELKLDDPAEAAP
-375 APAPQED
+375 
-382 FELQLEPA
+382 
-390 EEEPAYT
+390 EE
-397 APYTAPASYTAPST
+397 
-411 SYTAAPADS
+411 AAG
-420 APAPQEPVDE
+420 DE
-430 LDALINRA
+430 LDNLISRA
-438 VSGHAPYYAPQEV
+438 VSGHAPYYGEQDV
-451 SAETTLDLPQPTEF
+451 SSETTLDLAQESEF
-465 ETPLTPVPQEPQFD
+465 SVPLTPEPTFD
-479 TPLVPVEPEEDLPEP
+479 TPLVPVED
-494 TPVELP
+494 
-500 QIDMTGRVQG
+500 
-510 DTMVISPADL
+510 
-520 AAGMAAQNVAPLG
+520 
-533 EPTAADA
+533 DA
-540 STTPAAAPMPAAP
+540 SFGIPVDGEEGAFTGNTPAKEPHSAPAASAAP
-553 VSPAVPASPA
+553 
-563 AIPTLGG
+563 AIPTIGG
-570 SFSDTGSVVS
+570 SFSVNEAVSDAWNSGRPISDVLNAQPSTPVPQAAPVVPASSVAAAVS
-580 AAWQSGRSVSEMLD
+580 A
-594 AMASQ
+594 Q
-599 PAAPSAP
+599 P
-606 AVPVQAPAY
+606 Q
-615 TAPAAEPVQEETTPA
+615 Q
-630 QTPAYTAP
+630 P
-638 TTPQPAPSAPA
+638 TGT
-649 YQPAP
+649 
-654 QPMTRPAAETTQSSF
+654 ESSF
-669 TVPQQGEAARVRVS
+669 VVPQRGEAAHLQVS
-683 TAVGNSAGAPIHTP
+683 TSVGNSASAPISSP
-697 PVAAKAD
+697 PSAAKAD
-704 PNAMRLPTSEEQP
+704 PNTMNLAAMQAEPV
-717 PEPYCYPSL
+717 EPYCYPSL
-726 NLFNPT
+726 NLFNAT

-830 IRSVFE
+830 IRAVFE

-857 TAQVADLCKMPHLL
+857 AAQVADLCKMPHLL

-891 LFRSGPEDVKLIL
+891 LFRSSPEDVKLIL

-969 MEHLPYI
+969 LEHLPYI

-1051 SGGAE
+1051 ASGAE

-1086 IGAVLSFIKSTSTAQ
+1086 IGAVLSFIKSTSSTQ

-1118 GSKKGGDDDGDAGGA
+1118 GSKKGSDDDGDTGGA
-1133 LDAMFEQAVECV
+1133 LDPMFEQAVECV
-1145 IEAGQASTSL
+1145 IDAGQASTSL

-1189 AVLVTKSEWEE
+1189 TVLVSKAQWEE
-1200 RKLNGRYDE
+1200 RKLNGQYDES

>member
-1 MAQSRSGKKSTKSS
+1 M
-15 GTKKRTSSSKSSSSR
+15 
-30 STSARSA
+30 
-37 SSRSSRPSGRAKR
+37 
-50 RAETPNLARSVLLV
+50 
-64 GLSLLC
+64 
-70 VALVLVPGQNLWRT
+70 
-84 LRSWYFGVFGV
+84 
-95 MTYFVGPFLLYLA
+95 
-108 YLLASGYRVALF
+108 
-120 AGKVSLMGVLC
+120 
-131 AGVPVIFSK
+131 
-140 LNVEGLKAGEVIKML
+140 
-155 FTRGGTYYWEG
+155 
-166 GVLGAPVGATLLA
+166 
-179 LFGRPASNILMLL
+179 
-192 VFLLGLMFFFAI
+192 
-204 TPVDVVL
+204 VL
-211 FVDTQYKKLQ
+211 FVNNQYQKLQ
-221 AKREERAAAETA
+221 QARQDRAEEETA
-233 YDTRLFHE
+233 YDTQLFAQEQEE
-241 EPEEE
+241 EPI
-246 SVENLTEA
+246 ENLTA
-254 LPDANRPHHP
+254 PAQDNRPHHP
-264 VYDVIADTSRFPK
+264 AYDVIADTGRIPV
-277 QAAAPVQQPARQY
+277 QPAQPVQPLVQQAAPVNQPA
-290 AQPYTAPVTPV
+290 QPVQSAVPSQPAASAPVIPNYT
-301 VPEAPFTQQP
+301 P
-311 APQSRAGFDVD
+311 APTYAAYAAAAGYTPASYGTPAAELQPRASFDVD
-322 LGPDATEAARVK
+322 LGPEATASAAK
-334 AETHDPLE
+334 AAIEHDPLE

-347 PGGTFGMDPLSGKT
+347 PGGTFGMDPLSHLSDT
-361 NSPLHYARPQQAAP
+361 SHYHAATADPQPAVQPAADEFELKLDDPAEAAP
-375 APAPQED
+375 
-382 FELQLEPA
+382 
-390 EEEPAYT
+390 EE
-397 APYTAPASYTAPST
+397 
-411 SYTAAPADS
+411 AAG
-420 APAPQEPVDE
+420 DE
-430 LDALINRA
+430 LDNLISRA
-438 VSGHAPYYAPQEV
+438 VSGHAPYYGKQDV
-451 SAETTLDLPQPTEF
+451 SSETTLDLPQESEF
-465 ETPLTPVPQEPQFD
+465 SVPLTPEPTFD
-479 TPLVPVEPEEDLPEP
+479 TPLVPVED
-494 TPVELP
+494 
-500 QIDMTGRVQG
+500 
-510 DTMVISPADL
+510 
-520 AAGMAAQNVAPLG
+520 
-533 EPTAADA
+533 DA
-540 STTPAAAPMPAAP
+540 SFGIPVDGEEGAFTGNTPAEEPHSAPAVSAAP
-553 VSPAVPASPA
+553 
-563 AIPTLGG
+563 AIPTIGG
-570 SFSDTGSVVS
+570 SFSVNEAVSDAWNSGRPISDVLNAQPATPVPQAASVVPASSVAAAVS
-580 AAWQSGRSVSEMLD
+580 A
-594 AMASQ
+594 Q
-599 PAAPSAP
+599 P
-606 AVPVQAPAY
+606 Q
-615 TAPAAEPVQEETTPA
+615 Q
-630 QTPAYTAP
+630 P
-638 TTPQPAPSAPA
+638 TGT
-649 YQPAP
+649 
-654 QPMTRPAAETTQSSF
+654 ESSF
-669 TVPQQGEAARVRVS
+669 VVPQRGEAAHLQVS
-683 TAVGNSAGAPIHTP
+683 TSVGNSASAPISSP
-697 PVAAKAD
+697 PSAAKAD
-704 PNAMRLPTSEEQP
+704 PNTMNLAAMQSEP
-717 PEPYCYPSL
+717 VEPYCYPSL
-726 NLFNPT
+726 NLFNAT

-830 IRSVFE
+830 IRAVFE

-857 TAQVADLCKMPHLL
+857 AAQVADLCKMPHLL

-891 LFRSGPEDVKLIL
+891 LFRSSPEDVKLIL

-969 MEHLPYI
+969 LEHLPYI

-1051 SGGAE
+1051 ASGAE

-1086 IGAVLSFIKSTSTAQ
+1086 IGAVLSFIKSTSSTQ

-1118 GSKKGGDDDGDAGGA
+1118 GSKKGSDDDGDTGGA
-1133 LDAMFEQAVECV
+1133 LDPMFEQAVECV
-1145 IEAGQASTSL
+1145 IDAGQASTSL

-1189 AVLVTKSEWEE
+1189 TVLVSKAQWEE
-1200 RKLNGRYDE
+1200 RKLNGQYDEA

>member
-1 MAQSRSGKKSTKSS
+1 MAQSRSGKKSTKNSS
-15 GTKKRTSSSKSSSSR
+15 GKKSTASSR
-30 STSARSA
+30 GAGRSSTGRSASARSSA
-37 SSRSSRPSGRAKR
+37 ASRSRQPSRRAQR
-50 RAETPNLARSVLLV
+50 RAETPNLARSILLV
-64 GLSLLC
+64 GLGLLC

-84 LRSWYFGVFGV
+84 LRSWYFGVFGIT
-95 MTYFVGPFLLYLA
+95 TYLVGPFLLYLA
-108 YLLASGYRVALF
+108 YLLATGYRVALF

-131 AGVPVIFSK
+131 ASVPVIFSK
-140 LNVEGLKAGEVIKML
+140 LNIENLKVGEIVKML
-155 FTRGGTYYWEG
+155 FTRGGTYFWEG
-166 GVLGAPVGATLLA
+166 GVLGAPIGATLLA
-179 LFGRPASNILMLL
+179 LFGRPASNIIMLL
-192 VFLLGLMFFFAI
+192 IFLLGLMFFFAI
-204 TPVDVVL
+204 TPADVVL
-211 FVDTQYKKLQ
+211 FVDGQYKTLQ

-233 YDTRLFHE
+233 YDTRLFE
-241 EPEEE
+241 QEPEEE
-246 SVENLTEA
+246 SVENLTGT
-254 LPDANRPHHP
+254 LPGSSRPHHP

-277 QAAAPVQQPARQY
+277 QTPPAPQRQAA
-290 AQPYTAPVTPV
+290 YTPPVTPA
-301 VPEAPFTQQP
+301 VPEAPFAAKP
-311 APQSRAGFDVD
+311 AAQTHASFDVD
-322 LGPDATEAARVK
+322 LGPSAGENARQK
-334 AETHDPLE
+334 AVSDDPLK
-342 PVNIG
+342 PVSIG
-347 PGGTFGMDPLSGKT
+347 PGGTFGMDPLSNRA
-361 NSPLHYARPQQAAP
+361 NSTLRHTQPQP
-375 APAPQED
+375 APAPKED
-382 FELQLEPA
+382 FELQLQPASEPA
-390 EEEPAYT
+390 APVYSTPLTPVTPA
-397 APYTAPASYTAPST
+397 AQAS
-411 SYTAAPADS
+411 
-420 APAPQEPVDE
+420 PAPQDE

-438 VSGHAPYYAPQEV
+438 VSGHAPYYTPQEV

-465 ETPLTPVPQEPQFD
+465 ETPLTPVPQEPKFD
-479 TPLVPVEPEEDLPEP
+479 TPLVPVEDEPEP
-494 TPVELP
+494 IPVELP
-500 QIDMTGRVQG
+500 QLDMTGRVQG
-510 DTMVISPADL
+510 DTMVLSPADL
-520 AAGMAAQNVAPLG
+520 AAQMAADAAPLG
-533 EPTAADA
+533 
-540 STTPAAAPMPAAP
+540 TPAPAAVHAAPEA
-553 VSPAVPASPA
+553 PAVSAP
-563 AIPTLGG
+563 IPTLGG
-570 SFSDTGSVVS
+570 SFSDTGSAVS

-594 AMASQ
+594 DMLAET
-599 PAAPSAP
+599 PAAPAQPVVEAPAPAADPYTAAPTAAPQPYQSAP
-606 AVPVQAPAY
+606 A
-615 TAPAAEPVQEETTPA
+615 
-630 QTPAYTAP
+630 
-638 TTPQPAPSAPA
+638 
-649 YQPAP
+649 
-654 QPMTRPAAETTQSSF
+654 MTRPAAETTQSSF
-669 TVPQQGEAARVRVS
+669 TVPRQGEAARVQVS

-697 PVAAKAD
+697 PCAAKAD

-726 NLFNPT
+726 NLFNAT

-830 IRSVFE
+830 IRAVFE

-1118 GSKKGGDDDGDAGGA
+1118 GSKKGGDDDGDGGGA

-1189 AVLVTKSEWEE
+1189 AVLVTKAEWEE
-1200 RKLNGRYDE
+1200 RKLNGQYDG

>member
-1 MAQSRSGKKSTKSS
+1 MAQSRSGKSS
-15 GTKKRTSSSKSSSSR
+15 GNKNRSSSSSKSKSRSSSSR
-30 STSARSA
+30 SSTTYRASSGKSGHSS
-37 SSRSSRPSGRAKR
+37 SSRSKAQASRRAQR
-50 RAETPNLARSVLLV
+50 RAETPNLARSILLA
-64 GLSLLC
+64 GLGLLC
-70 VALVLVPGQNLWRT
+70 VAMVLVPGQNMWKT
-84 LRSWYFGVFGV
+84 LRGGLFGIFGV
-95 MTYFVGPFLLYLA
+95 MTYLVGPFLLYLA
-108 YLLASGYRVALF
+108 YLLASGYRVTLF
-120 AGKVSLMGVLC
+120 AGKVALMSVLC
-131 AGVPVIFSK
+131 AGVPVIFSNVS
-140 LNVEGLKAGEVIKML
+140 LNDANPWQIIKML
-155 FTRGGTYYWEG
+155 FARGQTSFWEG
-166 GVLGAPVGATLLA
+166 GVWGAPVGGTLLA
-179 LFGRPASNILMLL
+179 LFGRPASNVIMLL

-204 TPVDVVL
+204 TPADVVL
-211 FVDTQYKKLQ
+211 FVNNQYQKLQ
-221 AKREERAAAETA
+221 QARQDRAEEETA
-233 YDTRLFHE
+233 YDTQLFAQEQEE
-241 EPEEE
+241 EPI
-246 SVENLTEA
+246 ENLTA
-254 LPDANRPHHP
+254 PVQDNRPHHP
-264 VYDVIADTSRFPK
+264 AYDVIADTGRIPVQPSQPV
-277 QAAAPVQQPARQY
+277 QPLVQQAAPVNQPTQPVQPAIPS
-290 AQPYTAPVTPV
+290 QPAASAPVIPNYT
-301 VPEAPFTQQP
+301 P
-311 APQSRAGFDVD
+311 APTYAAYAAAAGYTPASYGTPAAESQSRASFDVD
-322 LGPDATEAARVK
+322 LGPEATASAAK
-334 AETHDPLE
+334 AAIEHDPLE

-347 PGGTFGMDPLSGKT
+347 PGGTFGMDPLSHLSDT
-361 NSPLHYARPQQAAP
+361 SHYHATTADPQPAVQPAADEFELKLDDPAEAAP
-375 APAPQED
+375 
-382 FELQLEPA
+382 
-390 EEEPAYT
+390 EE
-397 APYTAPASYTAPST
+397 
-411 SYTAAPADS
+411 AAG
-420 APAPQEPVDE
+420 DE
-430 LDALINRA
+430 LDNLISRA
-438 VSGHAPYYAPQEV
+438 VSGHAPYYGEQDV
-451 SAETTLDLPQPTEF
+451 SSETTLDLPQESEF
-465 ETPLTPVPQEPQFD
+465 SVPLTPQPTFD
-479 TPLVPVEPEEDLPEP
+479 TPLVPVED
-494 TPVELP
+494 
-500 QIDMTGRVQG
+500 
-510 DTMVISPADL
+510 
-520 AAGMAAQNVAPLG
+520 
-533 EPTAADA
+533 DA
-540 STTPAAAPMPAAP
+540 SFDIPVDGEEGVFTGTTPAEEPHSAPAASAAP
-553 VSPAVPASPA
+553 
-563 AIPTLGG
+563 AIPTIGG
-570 SFSDTGSVVS
+570 SFSVNEAVS
-580 AAWQSGRSVSEMLD
+580 DAWNSGRPISDVLN
-594 AMASQ
+594 
-599 PAAPSAP
+599 
-606 AVPVQAPAY
+606 
-615 TAPAAEPVQEETTPA
+615 A
-630 QTPAYTAP
+630 QP
-638 TTPQPAPSAPA
+638 TTPVPQAAPVVPASSVAAAVSAQPQ
-649 YQPAP
+649 QP
-654 QPMTRPAAETTQSSF
+654 TGTESSF
-669 TVPQQGEAARVRVS
+669 VVPQRGEAAHLQVS
-683 TAVGNSAGAPIHTP
+683 TSVGNSASAPISSP
-697 PVAAKAD
+697 PSAAKAD
-704 PNAMRLPTSEEQP
+704 PNTMNLAAMQAEPV
-717 PEPYCYPSL
+717 EPYCYPSL
-726 NLFNPT
+726 NLFNAT
-732 RPDDEAGAAREMKKN
+732 HPDDEAGAAREMKKN

-830 IRSVFE
+830 IRAVFE

-857 TAQVADLCKMPHLL
+857 AAQVADLCKMPHLL

-891 LFRSGPEDVKLIL
+891 LFRSSPEDVKLIL

-969 MEHLPYI
+969 LEHLPYI

-1051 SGGAE
+1051 ASGAE

-1086 IGAVLSFIKSTSTAQ
+1086 IGAVLSFIKSTSSTQ

-1118 GSKKGGDDDGDAGGA
+1118 GSKKGSDDDGDTGGA
-1133 LDAMFEQAVECV
+1133 LDPMFEQAVECV
-1145 IEAGQASTSL
+1145 IDAGQASTSL

-1189 AVLVTKSEWEE
+1189 TVLVSKAQWEE
-1200 RKLNGRYDE
+1200 RKLNGQYDES

>member
-1 MAQSRSGKKSTKSS
+1 MAQSRSGKSS
-15 GTKKRTSSSKSSSSR
+15 GNKNRSSSSSKSKSRSSSSR
-30 STSARSA
+30 SSTTYRA
-37 SSRSSRPSGRAKR
+37 SSGKSGQSSSSRNKAQASRRAQR
-50 RAETPNLARSVLLV
+50 RAETPNLARSILLA
-64 GLSLLC
+64 GLGLLC
-70 VALVLVPGQNLWRT
+70 VAMVLVPGQNMWKT
-84 LRSWYFGVFGV
+84 LRGGLFGIFGV
-95 MTYFVGPFLLYLA
+95 MTYLVGPFLLYLA
-108 YLLASGYRVALF
+108 YLLASGYRVTLF
-120 AGKVSLMGVLC
+120 AGKVALMSVLC
-131 AGVPVIFSK
+131 AGVPVIFSNVS
-140 LNVEGLKAGEVIKML
+140 LNDANPWQIIKML
-155 FTRGGTYYWEG
+155 FARGQTNFWEG
-166 GVLGAPVGATLLA
+166 GVWGAPVGGTLLA
-179 LFGRPASNILMLL
+179 LFGRPASNVIMLL

-204 TPVDVVL
+204 TPADVVL
-211 FVDTQYKKLQ
+211 FVNNQYQKLQ
-221 AKREERAAAETA
+221 QARQDRAEEETA
-233 YDTRLFHE
+233 YDTQLFAQEQEE
-241 EPEEE
+241 EPI
-246 SVENLTEA
+246 ENLTA
-254 LPDANRPHHP
+254 PVQDNRPHHP
-264 VYDVIADTSRFPK
+264 AYDVIADTGRIPV
-277 QAAAPVQQPARQY
+277 QPAQPVQPLVQQAAPVNQPA
-290 AQPYTAPVTPV
+290 QPVQPAIPSQPAASAPVIPNYT
-301 VPEAPFTQQP
+301 P
-311 APQSRAGFDVD
+311 APTYAAYAAAAGYTPASYGTPAAESQPRASFDVD
-322 LGPDATEAARVK
+322 LGPEATASAAK
-334 AETHDPLE
+334 AAIEHDPLE

-347 PGGTFGMDPLSGKT
+347 PGGTFGMDPLSHLSDT
-361 NSPLHYARPQQAAP
+361 SHYHAATADPQPAVQPVADEFELKLDDPAEAAP
-375 APAPQED
+375 
-382 FELQLEPA
+382 
-390 EEEPAYT
+390 EE
-397 APYTAPASYTAPST
+397 
-411 SYTAAPADS
+411 AAG
-420 APAPQEPVDE
+420 DE
-430 LDALINRA
+430 LDNLISRA
-438 VSGHAPYYAPQEV
+438 VSGHAPYYGEQDV
-451 SAETTLDLPQPTEF
+451 SSETTLDLPQESEF
-465 ETPLTPVPQEPQFD
+465 SVPLTPEPTFD
-479 TPLVPVEPEEDLPEP
+479 TPLVPVED
-494 TPVELP
+494 
-500 QIDMTGRVQG
+500 
-510 DTMVISPADL
+510 
-520 AAGMAAQNVAPLG
+520 
-533 EPTAADA
+533 DA
-540 STTPAAAPMPAAP
+540 SFGIPVDGEEGAFTGNTPAKEPHSAPAASAAP
-553 VSPAVPASPA
+553 
-563 AIPTLGG
+563 AIPTIGG
-570 SFSDTGSVVS
+570 SFSVNEAVSNAWNSGRPISDVLNAQPATPVPQAAPVVPASSVAAAVS
-580 AAWQSGRSVSEMLD
+580 A
-594 AMASQ
+594 Q
-599 PAAPSAP
+599 P
-606 AVPVQAPAY
+606 Q
-615 TAPAAEPVQEETTPA
+615 Q
-630 QTPAYTAP
+630 P
-638 TTPQPAPSAPA
+638 TGT
-649 YQPAP
+649 
-654 QPMTRPAAETTQSSF
+654 ESSF
-669 TVPQQGEAARVRVS
+669 VVPQRGEAAHLQVS
-683 TAVGNSAGAPIHTP
+683 TSVGNSASAPISSP
-697 PVAAKAD
+697 PSAAKAD
-704 PNAMRLPTSEEQP
+704 PNTMNLAAMQAEPV
-717 PEPYCYPSL
+717 EPYCYPSL
-726 NLFNPT
+726 NLFNAT

-830 IRSVFE
+830 IRAVFE

-857 TAQVADLCKMPHLL
+857 AAQVADLCKMPHLL

-891 LFRSGPEDVKLIL
+891 LFRSSPEDVKLIL

-969 MEHLPYI
+969 LEHLPYI

-1051 SGGAE
+1051 ASGAE

-1086 IGAVLSFIKSTSTAQ
+1086 IGAVLSFIKSTSSTQ

-1118 GSKKGGDDDGDAGGA
+1118 GSKKGSDDDGDTGGA
-1133 LDAMFEQAVECV
+1133 LDPMFEQAVECV
-1145 IEAGQASTSL
+1145 IDAGQASTSL

-1189 AVLVTKSEWEE
+1189 TVLVSKAQWEE
-1200 RKLNGRYDE
+1200 RKLNGQYDEA

>member
-1 MAQSRSGKKSTKSS
+1 MAQSRSGKSS
-15 GTKKRTSSSKSSSSR
+15 GNKNRSSSSSKSKSRSSSSR
-30 STSARSA
+30 SSTTYRASSGKSGQSS
-37 SSRSSRPSGRAKR
+37 SSRSKAQASRRAQR
-50 RAETPNLARSVLLV
+50 RAETPNLARSILLA
-64 GLSLLC
+64 GLGLLC
-70 VALVLVPGQNLWRT
+70 VAMVLVPGQNMWKT
-84 LRSWYFGVFGV
+84 LRGGLFGIFGV
-95 MTYFVGPFLLYLA
+95 MTYLVGPFLLYLA
-108 YLLASGYRVALF
+108 YLLASGYRVTLF
-120 AGKVSLMGVLC
+120 AGKVALMSVLC
-131 AGVPVIFSK
+131 AGVPVIFSNVS
-140 LNVEGLKAGEVIKML
+140 LNDANPWQIIKML
-155 FTRGGTYYWEG
+155 FARGQTSFWEG
-166 GVLGAPVGATLLA
+166 GVWGAPVGGTLLA
-179 LFGRPASNILMLL
+179 LFGRPASNVIMLL

-204 TPVDVVL
+204 TPADVVL
-211 FVDTQYKKLQ
+211 FVNNQYQKLQ
-221 AKREERAAAETA
+221 QARQDRAEEETA
-233 YDTRLFHE
+233 YDTQLFAQEQEE
-241 EPEEE
+241 EPL
-246 SVENLTEA
+246 ENLTA
-254 LPDANRPHHP
+254 PVQDNRPHHP
-264 VYDVIADTSRFPK
+264 AYDVIADTGRIPV
-277 QAAAPVQQPARQY
+277 QPAQPVQPLVQQAAPVNQPA
-290 AQPYTAPVTPV
+290 QPVQPAIPSQPAASAPVIPNYT
-301 VPEAPFTQQP
+301 P
-311 APQSRAGFDVD
+311 APTYAAYAAAAGYTPASYGTPAAESQPRASFDVD
-322 LGPDATEAARVK
+322 LGPEATASAAK
-334 AETHDPLE
+334 AAIEHDPLE

-347 PGGTFGMDPLSGKT
+347 PGGTFGMDPLSHLSDT
-361 NSPLHYARPQQAAP
+361 SHYHAATADPQPAVQPAADEFELKLDDPAEAAP
-375 APAPQED
+375 
-382 FELQLEPA
+382 
-390 EEEPAYT
+390 EE
-397 APYTAPASYTAPST
+397 
-411 SYTAAPADS
+411 AAG
-420 APAPQEPVDE
+420 DE
-430 LDALINRA
+430 LDNLISRA
-438 VSGHAPYYAPQEV
+438 VSGHAPYYGEQDV
-451 SAETTLDLPQPTEF
+451 SSETTLDLAQESEF
-465 ETPLTPVPQEPQFD
+465 SVPLTPEPTFD
-479 TPLVPVEPEEDLPEP
+479 TPLVPVED
-494 TPVELP
+494 
-500 QIDMTGRVQG
+500 
-510 DTMVISPADL
+510 
-520 AAGMAAQNVAPLG
+520 
-533 EPTAADA
+533 DA
-540 STTPAAAPMPAAP
+540 SFGIPVGGEEGAFTGNTPAKEPHSAPAASAAP
-553 VSPAVPASPA
+553 
-563 AIPTLGG
+563 AIPTIGG
-570 SFSDTGSVVS
+570 SFSVNEAVSDAWNSGRPISDVLNAQPATPVPQAASVVPASSVAAAVS
-580 AAWQSGRSVSEMLD
+580 A
-594 AMASQ
+594 Q
-599 PAAPSAP
+599 P
-606 AVPVQAPAY
+606 Q
-615 TAPAAEPVQEETTPA
+615 Q
-630 QTPAYTAP
+630 P
-638 TTPQPAPSAPA
+638 TGT
-649 YQPAP
+649 
-654 QPMTRPAAETTQSSF
+654 ESSF
-669 TVPQQGEAARVRVS
+669 VVPQRGEAAHLQVS
-683 TAVGNSAGAPIHTP
+683 TSVGNSASAPISSP
-697 PVAAKAD
+697 PSAAKAD
-704 PNAMRLPTSEEQP
+704 PNTMNLAAMQAEPV
-717 PEPYCYPSL
+717 EPYCYPSL
-726 NLFNPT
+726 NLFNAT

-830 IRSVFE
+830 IRAVFE

-857 TAQVADLCKMPHLL
+857 AAQVADLCKMPHLL

-891 LFRSGPEDVKLIL
+891 LFRSSPEDVKLIL

-969 MEHLPYI
+969 LEHLPYI

-1051 SGGAE
+1051 ASGAE

-1086 IGAVLSFIKSTSTAQ
+1086 IGAVLSFIKSTSSTQ

-1118 GSKKGGDDDGDAGGA
+1118 GSKKGSDDDGDTGGA
-1133 LDAMFEQAVECV
+1133 LDPMFEQAVECV
-1145 IEAGQASTSL
+1145 IDAGQASTSL

-1189 AVLVTKSEWEE
+1189 TVLVSKAQWEE
-1200 RKLNGRYDE
+1200 RKLNGQYDEA

>member
-1 MAQSRSGKKSTKSS
+1 MAQSRSGKSS
-15 GTKKRTSSSKSSSSR
+15 GNKNRSSSSSKSKSRSSSSR
-30 STSARSA
+30 SSTTYRASSGKSGQSS
-37 SSRSSRPSGRAKR
+37 SSRSKAQASRRAQR
-50 RAETPNLARSVLLV
+50 RAETPNLARSILLA
-64 GLSLLC
+64 GLGLLC
-70 VALVLVPGQNLWRT
+70 VAMVLVPGQNMWKT
-84 LRSWYFGVFGV
+84 LRGGLFGIFGV
-95 MTYFVGPFLLYLA
+95 MTYLVGPFLLYLA
-108 YLLASGYRVALF
+108 YLLASGYRVTLF
-120 AGKVSLMGVLC
+120 AGKVALMSVLC
-131 AGVPVIFSK
+131 AGVPVIFSNVS
-140 LNVEGLKAGEVIKML
+140 LNDANPWQITKML
-155 FTRGGTYYWEG
+155 FARGQTNFWEG
-166 GVLGAPVGATLLA
+166 GVWGAPVGGTLLA
-179 LFGRPASNILMLL
+179 LFGRPASNVIMLL

-204 TPVDVVL
+204 TPADVVL
-211 FVDTQYKKLQ
+211 FVNNQYQKLQ
-221 AKREERAAAETA
+221 QARQDRAEEETA
-233 YDTRLFHE
+233 YDTQLFAQEQEE
-241 EPEEE
+241 EPI
-246 SVENLTEA
+246 ENLTA
-254 LPDANRPHHP
+254 PAQDNRPHHP
-264 VYDVIADTSRFPK
+264 AYDVIADTGRIPV
-277 QAAAPVQQPARQY
+277 QPAQPVQPLVQQAAPVNQPA
-290 AQPYTAPVTPV
+290 QPVQSAVPSQPAASAPVIPNYT
-301 VPEAPFTQQP
+301 P
-311 APQSRAGFDVD
+311 APTYAAYAAAAGYTPASYGTPAAESQPRASFDVD
-322 LGPDATEAARVK
+322 LGPEATASAAK
-334 AETHDPLE
+334 AAIEHDPLE

-347 PGGTFGMDPLSGKT
+347 PGGTFGMDPLSHLSDT
-361 NSPLHYARPQQAAP
+361 SHYHSAAAEQQPAVQPAADEFELKLDDPAKAAP
-375 APAPQED
+375 
-382 FELQLEPA
+382 
-390 EEEPAYT
+390 EE
-397 APYTAPASYTAPST
+397 
-411 SYTAAPADS
+411 AAG
-420 APAPQEPVDE
+420 DE
-430 LDALINRA
+430 LDNLISRA
-438 VSGHAPYYAPQEV
+438 VSGHAPYYGEQDV
-451 SAETTLDLPQPTEF
+451 SSETTLDLPQESEF
-465 ETPLTPVPQEPQFD
+465 SVPLTPQPTFD
-479 TPLVPVEPEEDLPEP
+479 TPLVPVEDNASFDIPVDGEEGAF
-494 TPVELP
+494 
-500 QIDMTGRVQG
+500 TG
-510 DTMVISPADL
+510 
-520 AAGMAAQNVAPLG
+520 
-533 EPTAADA
+533 
-540 STTPAAAPMPAAP
+540 TTPAEEPHSAPAASAAP
-553 VSPAVPASPA
+553 
-563 AIPTLGG
+563 AIPTIGG
-570 SFSDTGSVVS
+570 SFSVNEAVS
-580 AAWQSGRSVSEMLD
+580 DAWNSGRPISDVLN
-594 AMASQ
+594 
-599 PAAPSAP
+599 
-606 AVPVQAPAY
+606 
-615 TAPAAEPVQEETTPA
+615 A
-630 QTPAYTAP
+630 QP
-638 TTPQPAPSAPA
+638 TTPVPQAAPVVPTSSVAAAVSAQPQ
-649 YQPAP
+649 QP
-654 QPMTRPAAETTQSSF
+654 TGTESSF
-669 TVPQQGEAARVRVS
+669 VVPQRGEAAHLQVS
-683 TAVGNSAGAPIHTP
+683 TSVGNSASAPISSP
-697 PVAAKAD
+697 PSAAKAD
-704 PNAMRLPTSEEQP
+704 PNTMNLAAMQAEPV
-717 PEPYCYPSL
+717 EPYCYPSL
-726 NLFNPT
+726 NLFNAT
-732 RPDDEAGAAREMKKN
+732 HPDDEAGAAREMKKN

-830 IRSVFE
+830 IRAVFE

-857 TAQVADLCKMPHLL
+857 AAQVADLCKMPHLL

-891 LFRSGPEDVKLIL
+891 LFRSSPEDVKLIL

-969 MEHLPYI
+969 LEHLPYI

-1051 SGGAE
+1051 ASGAE

-1086 IGAVLSFIKSTSTAQ
+1086 IGAVLSFIKSTSSTQ

-1118 GSKKGGDDDGDAGGA
+1118 GSKKGSDDDGDTGGA
-1133 LDAMFEQAVECV
+1133 LDPMFEQAVECV
-1145 IEAGQASTSL
+1145 IDAGQASTSL

-1181 PYEGAKPR
+1181 PYEGATPR
-1189 AVLVTKSEWEE
+1189 TVLVSKAQWEE
-1200 RKLNGRYDE
+1200 RKLNGQYDEA